1 MNEEAI
7 LELYNELSTD
17 YEVGDIDQFKA
28 YLQDPESRVDFFEQI
43 IKPIYAV
50 EDIADFEAFYG
61 LKKKDDT
68 AFGLED
74 GSSELTPLS
83 RNQQLGVTPAV
94 EKDTAIERMFGKNEV
109 TDFFGDLYRSG
120 VQGYAQGATVDDALN
135 LFAKGQDISDEDL
148 KEYIESVRKMESFG
162 PSEEMQDFTKIY
174 EKNGKGLWGFL
185 SGVAQNPTVIP
196 QLFTSS
202 VSAMLNKGSIAAGAA
217 GAATGG
223 IGAGLAT
230 GGVAAIPGALIGGIG
245 GVSGALETGLSYT
258 EFLKE
263 ELDKEGL
270 SFDEDNVKK
279 ILLNEEAMNSI
290 KNKALARGLTI
301 AAIDA
306 FSGGLAT
313 SITRKTATKLGSKL
327 AGATAGGTA
336 EALGGATGEA
346 AARLVTGQE
355 MDIAEIGFEGVAG
368 TATAPLTIGAGL
380 MKPPSYSMNGGKA
393 SRKDIQTLLSTG
405 TPEQIAAVKI
415 SVKNDSDLYKEA
427 ETKKSD
433 IILLAEIESAN
444 PGIIEEDKSKL
455 LVLEKA
461 RQTLANSNI
470 KSAKNN
476 LKIIDKQID
485 DISKKYLPIE
495 QEVLTKEEKDAVQE
509 SSTETPPVSDQPGVG
524 EEVGKRDTA
533 GEITGEVAPQEETV
547 PPADQEITEE
557 ADVTEV
563 VKEKDGVT
571 TTNFEKIIK
580 GRKRSN
586 SLAPISVLDNYELD
600 LEANNI
606 EGMDIVGVR
615 EIRKKDGVTAATIM
629 VREGDGQF
637 EAEVVLQDKVKEEA
651 DVTELTE
658 DEKLEKVTKEKVKKL
673 VTAPRRIT
681 EPFIV
686 PTKKNRP
693 SNTQINFTEDGKIE
707 SVVNKETREPVSD
720 KTRKVAEKLY
730 LESLIDVND
739 GKFTEYQ
746 EGVTEER
753 ANQFVAE
760 NSQNVREI
768 AEAIESEKNSI
779 VNQRLEFDEADV
791 LYDIDGYFTIE
802 DIAEVWD
809 ERLVNENSKSGRN
822 IRRYWTRPALDKFG
836 RPTLGISKIDTK
848 AQELGISV
856 EALKEIIIDYPTRNI
871 NRPEE
876 FSRAVAKVGKTDAL
890 IDLENKF
897 EKLTGL
903 KATDTNINTV
913 LDIDPNRPPLT
924 EEKKLSLIEREQA
937 IAESEG
943 ERVVKGKKVSA
954 KQVVEGKPKEVT
966 VEEIKALKD
975 QIRLEARAAREAKG
989 DQTARRKAISN
1000 AISSLQ
1006 TVGKINIAK
1015 AKSLINKI
1023 STVDLNKAIQV
1034 EKALAYVEKVFT
1046 KADYDAKLSEAE
1058 SLRKSIKKLS
1068 KTEKL
1073 EVNSLEAAK
1082 RFSEIDPVLVEDI
1095 ESYIEEAKKVKDGVT
1110 PSTKTKTM
1118 PALDIKKTDEYT
1130 ASEVNKQKKIKLEA
1144 EKEVFQELTGLS
1156 PDELSLQDMREIVY
1170 GVEQDQPS
1178 DVREKEL
1185 ESKAKAKADVIKKGL
1200 NKAFNT
1206 VSTIVNQ
1213 LIESETDPFT
1223 GEIIELTK
1231 EQKKL
1236 VKDFLNIDIN
1246 KMSDADA
1253 VIALDSLI
1261 NFATNK
1267 TTGGMGTIVKRNEG
1281 NLNSGIAKSMKLI
1294 AKPLAALSK
1303 KDPGISK
1310 AWNKYIASLPFM
1322 LENMFK
1328 GQSKALLFEKLSG
1341 LKELV
1346 NGIAESES
1354 YAKKITDQYYNK
1366 FIKLPFS
1373 EAVFGETKT
1382 NPNGEVFN
1390 SAFNDIE
1397 RGMFA
1402 FMRRSV
1408 PGQEQVEFDRRKSL
1422 IEQSIESLS
1431 NQGGVD
1437 AKKAELYNEVYE
1449 KILKD
1454 ANNPSEVEANVDKVN
1469 VEAVEWMTDVWAENY
1484 KALGEVN
1491 LNIYNKILDK
1501 DTNYTPDSFIR
1512 LEDLDMIGEIGE
1524 PIFDFGS
1531 KKISDKKS
1539 GVLMDV
1545 QRPTNLPKGR
1555 VINLGFDGQ
1564 NISSLERA
1572 RIDINTAAAIQKV
1585 KGFFE
1590 SSNFKDIVPNTD
1602 DRKLLSDRVRDYVEA
1617 KRGREYISKNAQKFL
1632 KAINLY
1638 SGYAVSRTL
1647 GGVTQ
1652 IFKQTIPV
1660 LVNTMINAGVE
1671 NIGIIGELVSNTSL
1685 AKFLEN
1691 SGYPIVNRG
1700 LQSSTT
1706 LESNNTKIE
1715 NSAKGGLN
1723 KLARR
1728 IRDVQGFWLQK
1739 FLVNPDR
1746 YIAQASWM
1754 MYYMKSLN
1762 EQGVDTSY
1770 IDWENHEVNTKAG
1783 DYAQQQV
1790 DRQQNITD
1798 TDLQGKIFTS
1808 KNPAMQF
1815 ARKVLLP
1822 FSNFLLNQKTRM
1834 YSDVTTLFSKTS
1846 DTQDKNAAG
1855 RSLTGLVAETIVFN
1869 SLGLILTQ
1877 ALSAMSAESEDDKK
1891 AKEKRLSNRIKGRA
1905 GQAIKDVL
1913 SPLPFPQFDGPL
1925 ISGIN
1930 ALIAAASESDDPY
1943 QFFELQPEDAW
1954 ERLGLFS
1961 IPGERFA
1968 EWNQMRKMA
1977 FTGEY
1982 EQKLPF
1988 GKTVTRKLK
1997 RKGRDEM
2004 LANWISYTLYSAGL
2018 APSEVGTVAR
2028 YNMKQIMKKKTKK

>member
-1 MNEEAI
+1 MEE
-7 LELYNELSTD
+7 LQKLYNVLVRDGYYTQ
-17 YEVGDIDQFKA
+17 GIDEFTIQI
-28 YLQDPESRVDFFEQI
+28 QDPAYVDKVYGVVTRDGLYTKDRQAFESQ
-43 IKPIYAV
+43 
-50 EDIADFEAFYG
+50 YG
-61 LKKKDDT
+61 LKKKEDT
-68 AFGLED
+68 ELPSPVGSLE
-74 GSSELTPLS
+74 
-83 RNQQLGVTPAV
+83 QQEPVDVQEEIITAEQPEVV
-94 EKDTAIERMFGKNEV
+94 ETTTIEKMAGGEP
-109 TDFFGDLYRSG
+109 TSTFFGDIARAWK
-120 VQGYAQGATVDDALN
+120 QGGAQAGSVDEAFELFFKGKDVDDEDVDDFIKAVQVMDEVPQTKAMKSFYETYEKEGSDIYAFFAGLEGNLAVLPQLFISSARAMANPESIMAATGSAAVAGIASGGTLALPAAIAGLSGSLETALSFTEGLKKELGEKDFTREN
-135 LFAKGQDISDEDL
+135 VKEILENPAALSRIRNKAIARGAVIGGVDAITLGLSSKLGVNAAKLAGKIGVGTTGKALAATAGAGVGEAIGGGTGEAVAQAVTGEKLDAANILFETFTGTVGGPLAAGKALYSLPKYRIGNVNVTREKFIESIDKANAEEILTMEVGIKNDEEVSAIMDSKFKDATIEKSTKEVVPNISDESL
-148 KEYIESVRKMESFG
+148 SEIIKLTKRKEILEA
-162 PSEEMQDFTKIY
+162 
-174 EKNGKGLWGFL
+174 NG
-185 SGVAQNPTVIP
+185 Q
-196 QLFTSS
+196 
-202 VSAMLNKGSIAAGAA
+202 
-217 GAATGG
+217 
-223 IGAGLAT
+223 
-230 GGVAAIPGALIGGIG
+230 
-245 GVSGALETGLSYT
+245 
-258 EFLKE
+258 
-263 ELDKEGL
+263 
-270 SFDEDNVKK
+270 
-279 ILLNEEAMNSI
+279 
-290 KNKALARGLTI
+290 
-301 AAIDA
+301 
-306 FSGGLAT
+306 
-313 SITRKTATKLGSKL
+313 
-327 AGATAGGTA
+327 
-336 EALGGATGEA
+336 EA
-346 AARLVTGQE
+346 AKVELPKVNKQ
-355 MDIAEIGFEGVAG
+355 I
-368 TATAPLTIGAGL
+368 
-380 MKPPSYSMNGGKA
+380 
-393 SRKDIQTLLSTG
+393 KDI
-405 TPEQIAAVKI
+405 I
-415 SVKNDSDLYKEA
+415 
-427 ETKKSD
+427 
-433 IILLAEIESAN
+433 
-444 PGIIEEDKSKL
+444 
-455 LVLEKA
+455 
-461 RQTLANSNI
+461 
-470 KSAKNN
+470 
-476 LKIIDKQID
+476 
-485 DISKKYLPIE
+485 
-495 QEVLTKEEKDAVQE
+495 DAVQE

-547 PPADQEITEE
+547 PPADQEIKEE

-600 LEANNI
+600 LEANGI
-606 EGMDIVGVR
+606 EGIDIVGVR
-615 EIRKKDGVTAATIM
+615 EIRKKDGGTVATIL
-629 VREGDGQF
+629 VREGNEQF
-637 EAEVVLQDKVKEEA
+637 EAEVVLQDKVKEGV

-658 DEKLEKVTKEKVKKL
+658 EEKLKRVTKEKVKKL

-707 SVVNKETREPVSD
+707 SVVNKKTGETVSAG
-720 KTRKVAEKLY
+720 TRKAAEKLY

-954 KQVVEGKPKEVT
+954 KQVVEGKAKEVT

-1310 AWNKYIASLPFM
+1310 AWNKYIASLPLM

-1723 KLARR
+1723 KLARG

-1905 GQAIKDVL
+1905 GQAIKDII
-1913 SPLPFPQFDGPL
+1913 SPLPFPQFEGPL

-1954 ERLGLFS
+1954 ERLGVLS

>member
-1 MNEEAI
+1 MFEIEELFDLTIEGAFEGPEDFNAFAKQASPE
-7 LELYNELSTD
+7 ELYSVMIEGAFESPEEL
-17 YEVGDIDQFKA
+17 
-28 YLQDPESRVDFFEQI
+28 
-43 IKPIYAV
+43 
-50 EDIADFEAFYG
+50 EASF
-61 LKKKDDT
+61 KKKDDT
-68 AFGLED
+68 AFGLGG

-83 RNQQLGVTPAV
+83 RNQQLGVTPTA

-120 VQGYAQGATVDDALN
+120 VQGQAQGATVDDALN

-148 KEYIESVRKMESFG
+148 KEYIESVRNMESFG

-202 VSAMLNKGSIAAGAA
+202 VSAMFNKGSIAGGVAGAV
-217 GAATGG
+217 TGG
-223 IGAGLAT
+223 VGAGLAT
-230 GGVAAIPGALIGGIG
+230 GGIAAIPGALIGGIG

-327 AGATAGGTA
+327 AGAAAGGTV

-346 AARLVTGQE
+346 AARLVAGQE

-427 ETKKSD
+427 QTKKSD
-433 IILLAEIESAN
+433 IMLLAEIETAN
-444 PGIIEEDKSKL
+444 PGITEKDKAEL

-461 RQTLANSNI
+461 RQTLENSSI

-476 LKIIDKQID
+476 LKLIDEKID
-485 DISKKYLPIE
+485 VISKRYLPTEKEI
-495 QEVLTKEEKDAVQE
+495 LTKKEKDAVQE
-509 SSTETPPVSDQPGVG
+509 SSAEGVVLREQARDGEGVG
-524 EEVGKRDTA
+524 VKDSKPAEK
-533 GEITGEVAPQEETV
+533 ITPQEETV
-547 PPADQEITEE
+547 APTDQEITQE

-615 EIRKKDGVTAATIM
+615 EIRKKEGVTNATIL
-629 VREGDGQF
+629 VRLGDEQF
-637 EAEVVLQDKVKEEA
+637 EAEVVLQDKAKEGA
-651 DVTELTE
+651 NVTELTE

-681 EPFIV
+681 EPFKIGQTTV
-686 PTKKNRP
+686 TLN
-693 SNTQINFTEDGKIE
+693 EDGTIKSAVNSKGVPVKESTLKIVQKKVLE
-707 SVVNKETREPVSD
+707 NVIDIDSGEKATVV
-720 KTRKVAEKLY
+720 
-730 LESLIDVND
+730 
-739 GKFTEYQ
+739 
-746 EGVTEER
+746 EGI
-753 ANQFVAE
+753 AE
-760 NSQNVREI
+760 NNIDNYILENSSNIREI
-768 AEAIESEKNSI
+768 AFSI
-779 VNQRLEFDEADV
+779 KNQRSKLKDKKQLIEEAKDATKLNDLEQS
-791 LYDIDGYFTIE
+791 YFTIE
-802 DIAEVWD
+802 DLAKNYDKKILEEKDVLPGTD
-809 ERLVNENSKSGRN
+809 LRTDKGVSRN
-822 IRRYWTRPALDKFG
+822 IRRYWTIPAKDKFG
-836 RPTLGISKIDTK
+836 RSSIGVSDFALTAESLGITPG
-848 AQELGISV
+848 ELV
-856 EALKEIIIDYPTRNI
+856 DIIVQFPTRNVMKPTSGTI
-871 NRPEE
+871 VE
-876 FSRAVAKVGKTDAL
+876 TDKPSTL
-890 IDLENKF
+890 IELQEKF
-897 EKLTGL
+897 ESLTGIAPAASIVDFVIGIEEGRVPLDLL
-903 KATDTNINTV
+903 KA
-913 LDIDPNRPPLT
+913 LEKEQLT
-924 EEKKLSLIEREQA
+924 RQA
-937 IAESEG
+937 AEP
-943 ERVVKGKKVSA
+943 VVFGKKRGPSA
-954 KQVVEGKPKEVT
+954 KKITTAPKKEIT
-966 VEEIKALKD
+966 VDEIKALKD
-975 QIRLEARAAREAKG
+975 QIRLEAKAAREAKG

-1000 AISSLQ
+1000 AINALKV
-1006 TVGKINIAK
+1006 VGKINLAK

-1046 KADYDAKLSEAE
+1046 TADYDAKLSEAE
-1058 SLRKSIKKLS
+1058 SLRKSIKNLS

-1073 EVNSLEAAK
+1073 DVYPVEAAK

-1130 ASEVNKQKKIKLEA
+1130 TSEVNKQKKIKLEA

-1156 PDELSLQDMREIVY
+1156 PDEFSLQDMREIVN
-1170 GVEQDQPS
+1170 GVEQDQPD

-1185 ESKAKAKADVIKKGL
+1185 ESKAKTNADVIKKGL

-1213 LIESETDPFT
+1213 LIEAETDPFT

-1246 KMSDADA
+1246 KLSDADA

-1267 TTGGMGTIVKRNEG
+1267 TTGGMGAVVERNEG
-1281 NLNSGIAKSMKLI
+1281 IVNSNTAKALNLI
-1294 AKPLAALSK
+1294 AKPLAAIVK
-1303 KDPGISK
+1303 GDPGISRN
-1310 AWNKYIASLPFM
+1310 WNKYIASLPIM
-1322 LENMFK
+1322 LESMFK
-1328 GQSKALLFEKLSG
+1328 GQAKALLFEKLSG
-1341 LKELV
+1341 IKQII
-1346 NGIAESES
+1346 NGAAEAES
-1354 YAKKITDQYYNK
+1354 YAKKITDQYYEK

-1373 EAVFGETKT
+1373 ESIFGKTKT

-1402 FMRRSV
+1402 FMRRSI
-1408 PGQEQVEFDRRKSL
+1408 PGEEQVEFDRRKSL
-1422 IEQSIESLS
+1422 IEQSIERLS
-1431 NQGGVD
+1431 KQGGVD
-1437 AKKAELYNEVYE
+1437 SKKAEVYNEVYE

-1454 ANNPSEVEANVDKVN
+1454 ASSAAEVEAQVDKTN
-1469 VEAVEWMTDVWAENY
+1469 VEAVQWMTDIWAQNY
-1484 KALGEVN
+1484 KSLSDVN
-1491 LNIYNKILDK
+1491 LNIYNKILGK
-1501 DTNYTPDSFIR
+1501 DFNYTPDSFA
-1512 LEDLDMIGEIGE
+1512 LVEDISLTGEIGE
-1524 PIFDFGS
+1524 PIFDFGYR
-1531 KKISDKKS
+1531 KISDKKS

-1545 QRPTNLPKGR
+1545 QRPGNLPKGR
-1555 VINLGFDGQ
+1555 IINLGFDSQ
-1564 NISSLERA
+1564 NISNLEKA
-1572 RIDINTAAAIQKV
+1572 RTDINTAGAIQKA

-1590 SSNFKDIVPNTD
+1590 SSNFEDIVPSKA
-1602 DRKLLSDRVRDYVEA
+1602 DRDILKERVSQYVEA
-1617 KRGREYISKNAQKFL
+1617 KRGRQYIKKDAQKFL
-1632 KAINLY
+1632 KVINLY

-1647 GGVTQ
+1647 GGLTQ
-1652 IFKQTIPV
+1652 VVKQTIPV

-1671 NIGIIGELVSNTSL
+1671 NIGIIGDLVSDSSL

-1715 NSAKGGLN
+1715 NAAKGGFN
-1723 KLARR
+1723 KLVRGM
-1728 IRDVQGFWLQK
+1728 RDVQSFWLQK

-1754 MYYMKSLN
+1754 MYYTKSLN
-1762 EQGVDTSY
+1762 EQGVDTSN

-1798 TDLQGKIFTS
+1798 ADLQGEVFRS
-1808 KNPAMQF
+1808 KNPGMQVL
-1815 ARKVLLP
+1815 RRVLLP
-1822 FSNFLLNQKTRM
+1822 FANFLLNQKARM

-1846 DTQDKNAAG
+1846 DTQDKKSAG
-1855 RSLTGLVAETIVFN
+1855 RSLTGLVAETIAFN
-1869 SLGLILTQ
+1869 ALGLVLTQ

-1891 AKEKRLSNRIKGRA
+1891 AKEQRLSNRFKGRA

-1913 SPLPFPQFDGPL
+1913 SPLPLPQLEGPL

-1930 ALIAAASESDDPY
+1930 ALIRAASESKDPY

-1954 ERLGLFS
+1954 ERLGVLS
-1961 IPGERFA
+1961 IPTERFA

-1988 GKTVTRKLK
+1988 GKTVTKKLK
-1997 RKGRDEM
+1997 PAGRDEM

-2028 YNMKQIMKKKTKK
+2028 YNMKQIIKKKTKK

>member
-50 EDIADFEAFYG
+50 EDITDFEAFYG

-83 RNQQLGVTPAV
+83 RNQQLGVAPAV

-174 EKNGKGLWGFL
+174 EKNGKGVWGFI

-223 IGAGLAT
+223 VGAGLAT
-230 GGVAAIPGALIGGIG
+230 GGLAAIPGALIGGIG

-270 SFDEDNVKK
+270 FFDEDNVKK

-313 SITRKTATKLGSKL
+313 SVTRKTATKLGSKL
-327 AGATAGGTA
+327 AGATAGGTV

-368 TATAPLTIGAGL
+368 TATAPLTVGAGL

-427 ETKKSD
+427 QTKKSD
-433 IILLAEIESAN
+433 IILLAEIEAAN

-476 LKIIDKQID
+476 LEIIDKQID

-547 PPADQEITEE
+547 APTDQEITEE

-563 VKEKDGVT
+563 
-571 TTNFEKIIK
+571 
-580 GRKRSN
+580 
-586 SLAPISVLDNYELD
+586 
-600 LEANNI
+600 
-606 EGMDIVGVR
+606 
-615 EIRKKDGVTAATIM
+615 
-629 VREGDGQF
+629 
-637 EAEVVLQDKVKEEA
+637 EEA
-651 DVTELTE
+651 RPTGFITKPSI
-658 DEKLEKVTKEKVKKL
+658 EK
-673 VTAPRRIT
+673 
-681 EPFIV
+681 PFIV
-686 PTKKNRP
+686 PTKNKKP
-693 SNTQINFTEDGKIE
+693 SSTQINFTEDGKID
-707 SVVNKETREPVSD
+707 SVVNKKTGKPVSTE
-720 KTRKVAEKLY
+720 TRKVAEKLY

-809 ERLVNENSKSGRN
+809 ERLINENSKSGRN

-836 RPTLGISKIDTK
+836 SPNLGISKIDTT
-848 AQELGISV
+848 AEELGISV

-924 EEKKLSLIEREQA
+924 EEQKLSLIEREQA

-943 ERVVKGKKVSA
+943 ERVIKGKKVSA
-954 KQVVEGKPKEVT
+954 EQVVGGKPKEVT

-1000 AISSLQ
+1000 AISALQ
-1006 TVGKINIAK
+1006 AVGKINIAK

-1034 EKALAYVEKVFT
+1034 ERVLAYVEKVFT

-1058 SLRKSIKKLS
+1058 SLRKSIKSLS

-1073 EVNSLEAAK
+1073 DVYPVEAAK

-1130 ASEVNKQKKIKLEA
+1130 ASEVNKQKEIKLES

-1303 KDPGISK
+1303 KDPGISR
-1310 AWNKYIASLPFM
+1310 AWNKYIASLPLM

-1373 EAVFGETKT
+1373 EAVFGKTKT

-1422 IEQSIESLS
+1422 IEQSIESLL

-1617 KRGREYISKNAQKFL
+1617 KRGREYISKDARKFL

-1728 IRDVQGFWLQK
+1728 IRDVQGFWLQQ

-1762 EQGVDTSY
+1762 EQGVDTSN

-1913 SPLPFPQFDGPL
+1913 SPLPFPEFDGPL

-1968 EWNQMRKMA
+1968 EWNQMRKMV

-1988 GKTVTRKLK
+1988 GKTVTKKLK
-1997 RKGRDEM
+1997 PSGRDEM

>member
-174 EKNGKGLWGFL
+174 EKNGKGVWGFI

-230 GGVAAIPGALIGGIG
+230 GGLAAIPGALIGGIG

-313 SITRKTATKLGSKL
+313 SVTRKTATKLGSKL
-327 AGATAGGTA
+327 AGATAGGTV

-368 TATAPLTIGAGL
+368 TATAPLTVGAGL

-427 ETKKSD
+427 QTKKSD
-433 IILLAEIESAN
+433 IILLAEIEAAN

-476 LKIIDKQID
+476 LEIIDKQID

-547 PPADQEITEE
+547 APTDQEITEE

-563 VKEKDGVT
+563 AKKEKPTGFIT
-571 TTNFEKIIK
+571 KPSIEK
-580 GRKRSN
+580 
-586 SLAPISVLDNYELD
+586 
-600 LEANNI
+600 
-606 EGMDIVGVR
+606 
-615 EIRKKDGVTAATIM
+615 
-629 VREGDGQF
+629 
-637 EAEVVLQDKVKEEA
+637 
-651 DVTELTE
+651 
-658 DEKLEKVTKEKVKKL
+658 
-673 VTAPRRIT
+673 
-681 EPFIV
+681 PFIV
-686 PTKKNRP
+686 PTKKNKP
-693 SNTQINFTEDGKIE
+693 SSTQINFTEDGKID
-707 SVVNKETREPVSD
+707 SVVNKETKEPVSD
-720 KTRKVAEKLY
+720 NTRKAAEKLY

-809 ERLVNENSKSGRN
+809 ERLINENSKSARN

-836 RPTLGISKIDTK
+836 SPTLGISKIDTT
-848 AQELGISV
+848 AEELGISV

-943 ERVVKGKKVSA
+943 ERVIKGKKVSA
-954 KQVVEGKPKEVT
+954 EQVVGGKPKEVT

-1000 AISSLQ
+1000 AISALQ
-1006 TVGKINIAK
+1006 AVGKINIAK

-1034 EKALAYVEKVFT
+1034 EKVLAYVEKVFT

-1130 ASEVNKQKKIKLEA
+1130 TSEVNKQKKIKLEA

-1156 PDELSLQDMREIVY
+1156 PGELSLQDMREIVY

-1281 NLNSGIAKSMKLI
+1281 NLNSDIAKSMKLI

-1303 KDPGISK
+1303 KDPFISR
-1310 AWNKYIASLPFM
+1310 AWNKYIASLPLM

-1341 LKELV
+1341 IKEIV
-1346 NGIAESES
+1346 NGVAESES

-1373 EAVFGETKT
+1373 EAVFGKTKT

-1431 NQGGVD
+1431 KQGGVD

-1572 RIDINTAAAIQKV
+1572 RIDINTAGTIQKV

-1590 SSNFKDIVPNTD
+1590 SSSFEDIVPNKA
-1602 DRKLLSDRVRDYVEA
+1602 DRDILKERVRQYVEA
-1617 KRGREYISKNAQKFL
+1617 KRGREYISKDAQKFL

-1652 IFKQTIPV
+1652 MFKQTIPV

-1723 KLARR
+1723 KLARG
-1728 IRDVQGFWLQK
+1728 IRDVQGFWLQQ

-1762 EQGVDTSY
+1762 EQGVDTTN

-1905 GQAIKDVL
+1905 GQAIKDVI
-1913 SPLPFPQFDGPL
+1913 SPLPLPQIEGPL

-1943 QFFELQPEDAW
+1943 QFFEIQPEDAW
-1954 ERLGLFS
+1954 ERLGVLS

-1988 GKTVTRKLK
+1988 GKTVTKKLK
-1997 RKGRDEM
+1997 PSGRDEM

>member
-174 EKNGKGLWGFL
+174 EKNGKGVWGFI

-230 GGVAAIPGALIGGIG
+230 GGLAAIPGALIGGIG

-313 SITRKTATKLGSKL
+313 SVTRKTATKLGSKL
-327 AGATAGGTA
+327 AGATAGGTV

-368 TATAPLTIGAGL
+368 TATAPLTVGAGL

-427 ETKKSD
+427 QTKKSD
-433 IILLAEIESAN
+433 IILLAEIEAAN

-476 LKIIDKQID
+476 LEIIDKQID

-547 PPADQEITEE
+547 APTDQEITEE

-563 VKEKDGVT
+563 AKKEKPTGFIT
-571 TTNFEKIIK
+571 KPSIEK
-580 GRKRSN
+580 
-586 SLAPISVLDNYELD
+586 
-600 LEANNI
+600 
-606 EGMDIVGVR
+606 
-615 EIRKKDGVTAATIM
+615 
-629 VREGDGQF
+629 
-637 EAEVVLQDKVKEEA
+637 
-651 DVTELTE
+651 
-658 DEKLEKVTKEKVKKL
+658 
-673 VTAPRRIT
+673 
-681 EPFIV
+681 PFIV
-686 PTKKNRP
+686 PTKNKKP
-693 SNTQINFTEDGKIE
+693 SSTQINFTEDGKID
-707 SVVNKETREPVSD
+707 SVVNKKTGKPVSTE
-720 KTRKVAEKLY
+720 TRKVAEKLY

-809 ERLVNENSKSGRN
+809 ERLINENSKSGRN

-836 RPTLGISKIDTK
+836 RPTLGISKIDTT
-848 AQELGISV
+848 AEELGISV

-937 IAESEG
+937 IVESEG
-943 ERVVKGKKVSA
+943 ERVIKGKKVSA
-954 KQVVEGKPKEVT
+954 EQVVGGKPKEVT

-1000 AISSLQ
+1000 AISALQ
-1006 TVGKINIAK
+1006 AVGKINIAK

-1034 EKALAYVEKVFT
+1034 EKVLAYVEKVFT

-1110 PSTKTKTM
+1110 PSTKTKTT

-1130 ASEVNKQKKIKLEA
+1130 ASEVNKQKEIKLEA

-1303 KDPGISK
+1303 KDPGISR
-1310 AWNKYIASLPFM
+1310 AWNKYIASLPLM

-1373 EAVFGETKT
+1373 EAVFGKTKT

-1431 NQGGVD
+1431 KQGGVD

-1572 RIDINTAAAIQKV
+1572 RIDINTAGTIQKV

-1590 SSNFKDIVPNTD
+1590 SSSFEDIVPNKA
-1602 DRKLLSDRVRDYVEA
+1602 DRDILKERVRQYVEA
-1617 KRGREYISKNAQKFL
+1617 KRGREYISKDAQKFL

-1652 IFKQTIPV
+1652 MFKQTIPV

-1685 AKFLEN
+1685 AKFLES

-1723 KLARR
+1723 KLARG
-1728 IRDVQGFWLQK
+1728 IRDVQGFWLQQ

-1762 EQGVDTSY
+1762 EQGIDTSN

-1798 TDLQGKIFTS
+1798 TDLQGEVFRS
-1808 KNPAMQF
+1808 KNPYLQVS
-1815 ARKVLLP
+1815 RRVLLP
-1822 FSNFLLNQKTRM
+1822 FANFLLNQKARM
-1834 YSDVTTLFSKTS
+1834 YSDITTLFSKTS

-1891 AKEKRLSNRIKGRA
+1891 AKEQKLSNRIKGRA
-1905 GQAIKDVL
+1905 GQAIKDVI
-1913 SPLPFPQFDGPL
+1913 SPLPLPQIEGPL

-1954 ERLGLFS
+1954 ERLGVLS

-1988 GKTVTRKLK
+1988 GKTVTKKLK
-1997 RKGRDEM
+1997 PSGRDEM

>member
-174 EKNGKGLWGFL
+174 EKNGKGVWGFI

-230 GGVAAIPGALIGGIG
+230 GGLAAIPGALIGGIG

-313 SITRKTATKLGSKL
+313 SVTRKTATKLGSKL
-327 AGATAGGTA
+327 AGATAGGTV

-368 TATAPLTIGAGL
+368 TATAPLTVGAGL

-427 ETKKSD
+427 QTKKSD
-433 IILLAEIESAN
+433 IILLAEIEAAN

-476 LKIIDKQID
+476 LEIIDKQID

-547 PPADQEITEE
+547 APTDQEITEE

-563 VKEKDGVT
+563 AKKEKPTGFIT
-571 TTNFEKIIK
+571 KPSIEK
-580 GRKRSN
+580 
-586 SLAPISVLDNYELD
+586 
-600 LEANNI
+600 
-606 EGMDIVGVR
+606 
-615 EIRKKDGVTAATIM
+615 
-629 VREGDGQF
+629 
-637 EAEVVLQDKVKEEA
+637 
-651 DVTELTE
+651 
-658 DEKLEKVTKEKVKKL
+658 
-673 VTAPRRIT
+673 
-681 EPFIV
+681 PFIV
-686 PTKKNRP
+686 PTKNKKP
-693 SNTQINFTEDGKIE
+693 SSTQINFTEDGKID
-707 SVVNKETREPVSD
+707 SVVNKKTGKPVSN

-809 ERLVNENSKSGRN
+809 ERLINENSKSGRN

-836 RPTLGISKIDTK
+836 RPTLGISKIDTT
-848 AQELGISV
+848 AEELGISV

-937 IAESEG
+937 IVESEG
-943 ERVVKGKKVSA
+943 ERVIKGKKVSA
-954 KQVVEGKPKEVT
+954 EQVVGGKPKEVT

-1000 AISSLQ
+1000 AISALQ
-1006 TVGKINIAK
+1006 AVGKINIAK

-1034 EKALAYVEKVFT
+1034 EKVLAYVEKVFT

-1073 EVNSLEAAK
+1073 DVYPVEAAK

-1130 ASEVNKQKKIKLEA
+1130 TSEVNKQKKIKLEA

-1303 KDPGISK
+1303 KDPGISR
-1310 AWNKYIASLPFM
+1310 AWNKYIASLPLM

-1373 EAVFGETKT
+1373 EAVFGKTKT

-1431 NQGGVD
+1431 KQGGVD

-1572 RIDINTAAAIQKV
+1572 RIDINTAGTIQKV

-1590 SSNFKDIVPNTD
+1590 SSSFEDIVPNKA
-1602 DRKLLSDRVRDYVEA
+1602 DRDILKERVRQYVEA
-1617 KRGREYISKNAQKFL
+1617 KRGREYISKDAQKFL

-1652 IFKQTIPV
+1652 MFKQTIPV

-1685 AKFLEN
+1685 AKFLES

-1723 KLARR
+1723 KLARG
-1728 IRDVQGFWLQK
+1728 IRDVQGFWLQQ

-1762 EQGVDTSY
+1762 EQGIDTSN

-1798 TDLQGKIFTS
+1798 TDLQGEVFRS
-1808 KNPAMQF
+1808 KNPYLQVS
-1815 ARKVLLP
+1815 RRVLLP
-1822 FSNFLLNQKTRM
+1822 FANFLLNQKARM
-1834 YSDVTTLFSKTS
+1834 YSDITTLFSKTS

-1891 AKEKRLSNRIKGRA
+1891 AKEQKLSNRIKGRA
-1905 GQAIKDVL
+1905 GQAIKDVI
-1913 SPLPFPQFDGPL
+1913 SPLPLPQIEGPL

-1954 ERLGLFS
+1954 ERLGVLS

-1988 GKTVTRKLK
+1988 GKTVTKKLK
-1997 RKGRDEM
+1997 PSGRDEM

>member
-1 MNEEAI
+1 MFEIEELFDLTIEGAFEGAEDFNAFAKQASPE
-7 LELYNELSTD
+7 ELYSVMIEGAFESPEEL
-17 YEVGDIDQFKA
+17 
-28 YLQDPESRVDFFEQI
+28 
-43 IKPIYAV
+43 
-50 EDIADFEAFYG
+50 EASF
-61 LKKKDDT
+61 KKKNDT
-68 AFGLED
+68 AFGLGG

-83 RNQQLGVTPAV
+83 RNQQLGVTPTA
-94 EKDTAIERMFGKNEV
+94 EKDTGIERMFGKNEV

-148 KEYIESVRKMESFG
+148 KEYIESVRNMESFG

-202 VSAMLNKGSIAAGAA
+202 VSAMFNKGSIAGGVAGAV
-217 GAATGG
+217 TGG
-223 IGAGLAT
+223 VGAGLAT
-230 GGVAAIPGALIGGIG
+230 GGIAAIPGALIGGIG

-313 SITRKTATKLGSKL
+313 SMTRKTATKLGSKL
-327 AGATAGGTA
+327 AGAAAGGTV

-346 AARLVTGQE
+346 AARLVAGQE

-427 ETKKSD
+427 QTKKSD
-433 IILLAEIESAN
+433 IMLLAEIETAN
-444 PGIIEEDKSKL
+444 PGITEKDKAEL

-461 RQTLANSNI
+461 RQTLENSSI

-476 LKIIDKQID
+476 LKLIDEKID
-485 DISKKYLPIE
+485 VISKRYLPTEREI
-495 QEVLTKEEKDAVQE
+495 LTKKEKEDAVQE
-509 SSTETPPVSDQPGVG
+509 SSAEGVVLREQARDGEGVG
-524 EEVGKRDTA
+524 VKDSKPAE
-533 GEITGEVAPQEETV
+533 EITPQEETV
-547 PPADQEITEE
+547 APTDQEIT
-557 ADVTEV
+557 
-563 VKEKDGVT
+563 
-571 TTNFEKIIK
+571 
-580 GRKRSN
+580 
-586 SLAPISVLDNYELD
+586 
-600 LEANNI
+600 
-606 EGMDIVGVR
+606 
-615 EIRKKDGVTAATIM
+615 
-629 VREGDGQF
+629 Q
-637 EAEVVLQDKVKEEA
+637 EA

-681 EPFIV
+681 EPFKIGQTTV
-686 PTKKNRP
+686 TL
-693 SNTQINFTEDGKIE
+693 SEDGTIK
-707 SVVNKETREPVSD
+707 SAVNSKGVPVKELTLKRVQ
-720 KTRKVAEKLY
+720 KKV
-730 LESLIDVND
+730 LESLIDIDSGEKATVVE
-739 GKFTEYQ
+739 GITEQ
-746 EGVTEER
+746 EAPGYI
-753 ANQFVAE
+753 AE
-760 NSQNVREI
+760 NSNNVREI
-768 AEAIESEKNSI
+768 AETIQSEETRIKEANELAEKIKTEDEGLFSLTTLSFTPESWEAVNGNPPSENISSSKWIRTKEKGGLNLEDGVNGITPKEIERFILDNPTAADVIQTTGEVTNKNDLISLQEKFKSLTGIAPTTSI
-779 VNQRLEFDEADV
+779 VDFVVGIEQGRVPLDLLKALEKEQ
-791 LYDIDGYFTIE
+791 L
-802 DIAEVWD
+802 
-809 ERLVNENSKSGRN
+809 
-822 IRRYWTRPALDKFG
+822 TRQASEPVVFG
-836 RPTLGISKIDTK
+836 KKKGPSAKKITSTPK
-848 AQELGISV
+848 
-856 EALKEIIIDYPTRNI
+856 KEI
-871 NRPEE
+871 
-876 FSRAVAKVGKTDAL
+876 
-890 IDLENKF
+890 
-897 EKLTGL
+897 
-903 KATDTNINTV
+903 TV
-913 LDIDPNRPPLT
+913 D
-924 EEKKLSLIEREQA
+924 
-937 IAESEG
+937 
-943 ERVVKGKKVSA
+943 
-954 KQVVEGKPKEVT
+954 
-966 VEEIKALKD
+966 EIKALKD
-975 QIRLEARAAREAKG
+975 QIRLEAKAAREAKG
-989 DQTARRKAISN
+989 DQSARRKAISN
-1000 AISSLQ
+1000 AINALQ
-1006 TVGKINIAK
+1006 VVGKINLAK

-1073 EVNSLEAAK
+1073 DVYPVEAAK

-1110 PSTKTKTM
+1110 PSTKNKTM
-1118 PALDIKKTDEYT
+1118 PALDVKKTDEYT
-1130 ASEVNKQKKIKLEA
+1130 SSEVGKQKKIKLEA

-1156 PDELSLQDMREIVY
+1156 PDEFSLQDMREIVN
-1170 GVEQDQPS
+1170 GVEQDQPD

-1185 ESKAKAKADVIKKGL
+1185 ESKAKTNADVIKKGL

-1213 LIESETDPFT
+1213 LIEAETDPFT

-1246 KMSDADA
+1246 KLSDADA

-1267 TTGGMGTIVKRNEG
+1267 TTGGMGAVVERNEG
-1281 NLNSGIAKSMKLI
+1281 IVNSNTAKALNLI
-1294 AKPLAALSK
+1294 AKPLAAIVK
-1303 KDPGISK
+1303 GDPGISRN
-1310 AWNKYIASLPFM
+1310 WNKYIASLPVM
-1322 LENMFK
+1322 LESMFK
-1328 GQSKALLFEKLSG
+1328 GQAKALLFEKLSG
-1341 LKELV
+1341 IKQII
-1346 NGIAESES
+1346 NGAAAAES
-1354 YAKKITDQYYNK
+1354 YAKKITDQYYEK

-1373 EAVFGETKT
+1373 ESVFGKTKT

-1408 PGQEQVEFDRRKSL
+1408 PGEEQVEFDRRKSL
-1422 IEQSIESLS
+1422 IEQSIERLS
-1431 NQGGVD
+1431 KQGGVD
-1437 AKKAELYNEVYE
+1437 SKKAEVYNEVYE

-1454 ANNPSEVEANVDKVN
+1454 ASSAAEVEAQVDKTN
-1469 VEAVEWMTDVWAENY
+1469 VEAVQWMTDIWAQNY
-1484 KALGEVN
+1484 KSLSDVN
-1491 LNIYNKILDK
+1491 LNIYNKILGNDF
-1501 DTNYTPDSFIR
+1501 NYTPDSFS
-1512 LEDLDMIGEIGE
+1512 LVEDTSITGEIGE
-1524 PIFDFGS
+1524 PIFDFGYR
-1531 KKISDKKS
+1531 KISDKKS

-1545 QRPTNLPKGR
+1545 QRPGNLPKGR
-1555 VINLGFDGQ
+1555 IINLGFDSQ
-1564 NISSLERA
+1564 NISNLEKA
-1572 RIDINTAAAIQKV
+1572 RTDINTAGAIQKA

-1590 SSNFKDIVPNTD
+1590 SSNFEDIVPTKA
-1602 DRKLLSDRVRDYVEA
+1602 DRDILKERVSQYVEA
-1617 KRGREYISKNAQKFL
+1617 KRGRQYIKKDAQKFL
-1632 KAINLY
+1632 KVINLY

-1647 GGVTQ
+1647 GGLTQ
-1652 IFKQTIPV
+1652 VVKQTIPV

-1671 NIGIIGELVSNTSL
+1671 NIGIIGDLVSDSSL

-1715 NSAKGGLN
+1715 NAAKGGFN
-1723 KLARR
+1723 KLVRGM
-1728 IRDVQGFWLQK
+1728 RDVQGFWLQK

-1754 MYYMKSLN
+1754 MYYTKSLN
-1762 EQGVDTSY
+1762 EQGVDTSN
-1770 IDWENHEVNTKAG
+1770 IDWENHQVNTKAG

-1798 TDLQGKIFTS
+1798 ADLQGEVFRS
-1808 KNPAMQF
+1808 KRPGVQVL
-1815 ARKVLLP
+1815 RRVLLP
-1822 FSNFLLNQKTRM
+1822 FANFLLNQKARM

-1846 DTQDKNAAG
+1846 DTQDKKSAG
-1855 RSLTGLVAETIVFN
+1855 RSLTGLVAETIAFN
-1869 SLGLILTQ
+1869 ALGLVLTQ

-1891 AKEKRLSNRIKGRA
+1891 AKEKRLSNRFKGRA

-1913 SPLPFPQFDGPL
+1913 SPLPLPQFEGPL

-1930 ALIAAASESDDPY
+1930 ALIRAASESDDPY

-1954 ERLGLFS
+1954 ERLGVLS

-1988 GKTVTRKLK
+1988 GKTVTKKLK

-2004 LANWISYTLYSAGL
+2004 LANWISYSLYSAGF

-2028 YNMKQIMKKKTKK
+2028 YNMKQIIKKKTKK

>member
-1 MNEEAI
+1 MFEIEELFDLTIEGAFEGAEDFNAFAKQASPE
-7 LELYNELSTD
+7 ELYSVMIEGAFESPEEL
-17 YEVGDIDQFKA
+17 
-28 YLQDPESRVDFFEQI
+28 
-43 IKPIYAV
+43 
-50 EDIADFEAFYG
+50 EASF
-61 LKKKDDT
+61 KKKNDT
-68 AFGLED
+68 AFGLGG

-83 RNQQLGVTPAV
+83 RNQQLGVTPTA
-94 EKDTAIERMFGKNEV
+94 EKDTGIERMFGKNEV

-148 KEYIESVRKMESFG
+148 KEYIESVRNMESFG

-202 VSAMLNKGSIAAGAA
+202 VSAMFNKGSIAGGVAGAV
-217 GAATGG
+217 TGG
-223 IGAGLAT
+223 VGAGLAT
-230 GGVAAIPGALIGGIG
+230 GGIAAIPGALIGGIG

-313 SITRKTATKLGSKL
+313 SMTRKTATKLGSKL
-327 AGATAGGTA
+327 AGAAAGGTV

-346 AARLVTGQE
+346 AARLVAGQE

-427 ETKKSD
+427 QTKKSD
-433 IILLAEIESAN
+433 IMLLAEIETAN
-444 PGIIEEDKSKL
+444 PGITEKDKAEL

-461 RQTLANSNI
+461 RQTLENSSI

-476 LKIIDKQID
+476 LKLIDEKID
-485 DISKKYLPIE
+485 VISKRYLPTEREI
-495 QEVLTKEEKDAVQE
+495 LTKKEKEDAVQE
-509 SSTETPPVSDQPGVG
+509 SSAEGVVLREQARDGEGVG
-524 EEVGKRDTA
+524 VKDSKPAE
-533 GEITGEVAPQEETV
+533 EITPQEETV
-547 PPADQEITEE
+547 APTDQEIT
-557 ADVTEV
+557 
-563 VKEKDGVT
+563 
-571 TTNFEKIIK
+571 
-580 GRKRSN
+580 
-586 SLAPISVLDNYELD
+586 
-600 LEANNI
+600 
-606 EGMDIVGVR
+606 
-615 EIRKKDGVTAATIM
+615 
-629 VREGDGQF
+629 Q
-637 EAEVVLQDKVKEEA
+637 EA

-658 DEKLEKVTKEKVKKL
+658 EEKLEKVTKEKVKKL

-681 EPFIV
+681 EPFKIGQTTV
-686 PTKKNRP
+686 TLN
-693 SNTQINFTEDGKIE
+693 EDGTIK
-707 SVVNKETREPVSD
+707 SAVNSKGVPVKEAALKRVQ
-720 KTRKVAEKLY
+720 KKV
-730 LESLIDVND
+730 LESLIDIDSGEKATVVE
-739 GKFTEYQ
+739 GITEQ
-746 EGVTEER
+746 EAPGYI
-753 ANQFVAE
+753 AE
-760 NSQNVREI
+760 NSNNVREI
-768 AEAIESEKNSI
+768 AETIQSEETRIKEANELAEKIKTEDEGLFSLTTLSFTPESWEAVNGNPPSENISSSKWIRTKEKGGLNLEDGVNGITPKEIERFILDNPTAADVIQTTGEVTNKNDLISLQEKFKSLTGIAPTTSI
-779 VNQRLEFDEADV
+779 VDFVVGIEQGRVPLDLLKALEKEQ
-791 LYDIDGYFTIE
+791 L
-802 DIAEVWD
+802 
-809 ERLVNENSKSGRN
+809 
-822 IRRYWTRPALDKFG
+822 TRQASEPVVFG
-836 RPTLGISKIDTK
+836 KKKGPSAKKITSTPK
-848 AQELGISV
+848 
-856 EALKEIIIDYPTRNI
+856 KEI
-871 NRPEE
+871 
-876 FSRAVAKVGKTDAL
+876 
-890 IDLENKF
+890 
-897 EKLTGL
+897 
-903 KATDTNINTV
+903 TV
-913 LDIDPNRPPLT
+913 D
-924 EEKKLSLIEREQA
+924 
-937 IAESEG
+937 
-943 ERVVKGKKVSA
+943 
-954 KQVVEGKPKEVT
+954 
-966 VEEIKALKD
+966 EIKALKD
-975 QIRLEARAAREAKG
+975 QIRLEAKAAREAKG
-989 DQTARRKAISN
+989 DQSARRKAISN
-1000 AISSLQ
+1000 AINALQ
-1006 TVGKINIAK
+1006 VVGKINLAK

-1073 EVNSLEAAK
+1073 DVYPVEAAK

-1110 PSTKTKTM
+1110 PSTKNKTM
-1118 PALDIKKTDEYT
+1118 PALDVKKTDEYT
-1130 ASEVNKQKKIKLEA
+1130 SSEVGKQKKIKLEA

-1156 PDELSLQDMREIVY
+1156 PDEFSLQDMREIVN
-1170 GVEQDQPS
+1170 GVEQDQPD

-1185 ESKAKAKADVIKKGL
+1185 ESKAKTNADVIKKGL

-1213 LIESETDPFT
+1213 LIEAETDPFT

-1246 KMSDADA
+1246 KLSDADA

-1267 TTGGMGTIVKRNEG
+1267 TTGGMGAVVERNEG
-1281 NLNSGIAKSMKLI
+1281 IVNSNTAKALNLI
-1294 AKPLAALSK
+1294 AKPLAAIVK
-1303 KDPGISK
+1303 GDPGISRN
-1310 AWNKYIASLPFM
+1310 WNKYIASLPVM
-1322 LENMFK
+1322 LESMFK
-1328 GQSKALLFEKLSG
+1328 GQAKALLFEKLSG
-1341 LKELV
+1341 IKQII
-1346 NGIAESES
+1346 NGAAAAES
-1354 YAKKITDQYYNK
+1354 YAKKITDQYYEK

-1373 EAVFGETKT
+1373 ESVFGKTKT

-1408 PGQEQVEFDRRKSL
+1408 PGEEQVEFDRRKSL
-1422 IEQSIESLS
+1422 IEQSIERLS
-1431 NQGGVD
+1431 KQGGVD
-1437 AKKAELYNEVYE
+1437 SKKAEVYNEVYE

-1454 ANNPSEVEANVDKVN
+1454 ASSAAEVEAQVDKTN
-1469 VEAVEWMTDVWAENY
+1469 VEAVQWMTDIWAQNY
-1484 KALGEVN
+1484 KSLSDVN
-1491 LNIYNKILDK
+1491 LNIYNKILGNDF
-1501 DTNYTPDSFIR
+1501 NYTPDSFS
-1512 LEDLDMIGEIGE
+1512 LVEDTSITGEIGE
-1524 PIFDFGS
+1524 PIFDFGYR
-1531 KKISDKKS
+1531 KISDKKS

-1545 QRPTNLPKGR
+1545 QRPGNLPKGR
-1555 VINLGFDGQ
+1555 IINLGFDSQ
-1564 NISSLERA
+1564 NISNLEKA
-1572 RIDINTAAAIQKV
+1572 RTDINTAGAIQKA

-1590 SSNFKDIVPNTD
+1590 SSNFEDIVPTKA
-1602 DRKLLSDRVRDYVEA
+1602 DRDILKERVSQYVEA
-1617 KRGREYISKNAQKFL
+1617 KRGRQYIKKDAQKFL
-1632 KAINLY
+1632 KVINLY

-1647 GGVTQ
+1647 GGLTQ
-1652 IFKQTIPV
+1652 VVKQTIPV

-1671 NIGIIGELVSNTSL
+1671 NIGIIGDLVSDSSL

-1715 NSAKGGLN
+1715 NAAKGGFN
-1723 KLARR
+1723 KLVRGM
-1728 IRDVQGFWLQK
+1728 RDVQGFWLQK

-1754 MYYMKSLN
+1754 MYYTKSLN
-1762 EQGVDTSY
+1762 EQGVDTSN
-1770 IDWENHEVNTKAG
+1770 IDWENHQVNTKAG

-1798 TDLQGKIFTS
+1798 ADLQGEVFRS
-1808 KNPAMQF
+1808 KRPGVQVL
-1815 ARKVLLP
+1815 RRVLLP
-1822 FSNFLLNQKTRM
+1822 FANFLLNQKARM

-1846 DTQDKNAAG
+1846 DTQDKKSAG
-1855 RSLTGLVAETIVFN
+1855 RSLTGLVAETIAFN
-1869 SLGLILTQ
+1869 ALGLVLTQ

-1891 AKEKRLSNRIKGRA
+1891 AKEKRLSNRFKGRA

-1913 SPLPFPQFDGPL
+1913 SPLPLPQFEGPL

-1930 ALIAAASESDDPY
+1930 ALIRAASESDDPY

-1954 ERLGLFS
+1954 ERLGVLS

-1988 GKTVTRKLK
+1988 GKTVTKKLK

-2004 LANWISYTLYSAGL
+2004 LANWISYSLYSAGF

-2028 YNMKQIMKKKTKK
+2028 YNMKQIIKKKTKK

>member
-1 MNEEAI
+1 MFEIEELFDLTIEGAFEGAEDFNAFAKQASPE
-7 LELYNELSTD
+7 ELYSVMIEGAFESPEEL
-17 YEVGDIDQFKA
+17 
-28 YLQDPESRVDFFEQI
+28 
-43 IKPIYAV
+43 
-50 EDIADFEAFYG
+50 EASF
-61 LKKKDDT
+61 KKKNDT
-68 AFGLED
+68 AFGLGG

-83 RNQQLGVTPAV
+83 RNQQLGVTPTA
-94 EKDTAIERMFGKNEV
+94 EKDTGIERMFGKNEV

-148 KEYIESVRKMESFG
+148 KEYIESVRNMESFG

-202 VSAMLNKGSIAAGAA
+202 VSAMFNKGSIAGGVAGAV
-217 GAATGG
+217 TGG
-223 IGAGLAT
+223 VGAGLAT
-230 GGVAAIPGALIGGIG
+230 GGIAAIPGALIGGIG

-313 SITRKTATKLGSKL
+313 SMTRKTATKLGSKL
-327 AGATAGGTA
+327 AGAAAGGTV

-346 AARLVTGQE
+346 AARLVAGQE

-427 ETKKSD
+427 QTKKSD
-433 IILLAEIESAN
+433 IMLLAEIETAN
-444 PGIIEEDKSKL
+444 PGITEKDKAEL

-461 RQTLANSNI
+461 RQTLENSSI

-476 LKIIDKQID
+476 LKLIDEKID
-485 DISKKYLPIE
+485 VISKRYLPTEREI
-495 QEVLTKEEKDAVQE
+495 LTKKEKEDAVQE
-509 SSTETPPVSDQPGVG
+509 SSAEGVVLREQARDGEGVG
-524 EEVGKRDTA
+524 VKDSKPAE
-533 GEITGEVAPQEETV
+533 EITPQEETV
-547 PPADQEITEE
+547 APTDQEIT
-557 ADVTEV
+557 
-563 VKEKDGVT
+563 
-571 TTNFEKIIK
+571 
-580 GRKRSN
+580 
-586 SLAPISVLDNYELD
+586 
-600 LEANNI
+600 
-606 EGMDIVGVR
+606 
-615 EIRKKDGVTAATIM
+615 
-629 VREGDGQF
+629 Q
-637 EAEVVLQDKVKEEA
+637 EA

-658 DEKLEKVTKEKVKKL
+658 EEKLEKVTKEKVKKL

-681 EPFIV
+681 EPFKIGQTTV
-686 PTKKNRP
+686 TLN
-693 SNTQINFTEDGKIE
+693 EDGTIK
-707 SVVNKETREPVSD
+707 SAVNSKGVPVKELTLKRVQ
-720 KTRKVAEKLY
+720 KKV
-730 LESLIDVND
+730 LESLIDIDSGEKATVVE
-739 GKFTEYQ
+739 GITEQ
-746 EGVTEER
+746 EAPGYI
-753 ANQFVAE
+753 AE
-760 NSQNVREI
+760 NSNNVREI
-768 AEAIESEKNSI
+768 AETIQSEETRIKEANELAEKIKTEDEGLFSLTNLAFTPESWEAVNGNPPSENISSSKWIRTKEKGGLNLEDGVNGITPKEIERFILDNPTAADVIQTTGEVTNKNDLISLQEKFKSLTGIAPTTSI
-779 VNQRLEFDEADV
+779 VDFVVGIEQGRVPLDLLKALEKEQ
-791 LYDIDGYFTIE
+791 L
-802 DIAEVWD
+802 
-809 ERLVNENSKSGRN
+809 
-822 IRRYWTRPALDKFG
+822 TRQASEPVVFG
-836 RPTLGISKIDTK
+836 KKKGPSAKKITSTPK
-848 AQELGISV
+848 
-856 EALKEIIIDYPTRNI
+856 KEI
-871 NRPEE
+871 
-876 FSRAVAKVGKTDAL
+876 
-890 IDLENKF
+890 
-897 EKLTGL
+897 
-903 KATDTNINTV
+903 TV
-913 LDIDPNRPPLT
+913 D
-924 EEKKLSLIEREQA
+924 
-937 IAESEG
+937 
-943 ERVVKGKKVSA
+943 
-954 KQVVEGKPKEVT
+954 
-966 VEEIKALKD
+966 EIKALKD
-975 QIRLEARAAREAKG
+975 QIRLEAKAAREAKG
-989 DQTARRKAISN
+989 DQSARRKAISN
-1000 AISSLQ
+1000 AINALQ
-1006 TVGKINIAK
+1006 VVGKINLAK

-1073 EVNSLEAAK
+1073 DVYPVEAAK

-1110 PSTKTKTM
+1110 PSTKNKTM
-1118 PALDIKKTDEYT
+1118 PALDVKKTDEYT
-1130 ASEVNKQKKIKLEA
+1130 SSEVGKQKKIKLEA

-1156 PDELSLQDMREIVY
+1156 PDEFSLQDMREIVN
-1170 GVEQDQPS
+1170 GVEQDQPD

-1185 ESKAKAKADVIKKGL
+1185 ESKAKTNADVIKKGL

-1213 LIESETDPFT
+1213 LIEAETDPFT

-1246 KMSDADA
+1246 KLSDADA

-1267 TTGGMGTIVKRNEG
+1267 TTGGMGAVVERNEG
-1281 NLNSGIAKSMKLI
+1281 IVNSNTAKALNLI
-1294 AKPLAALSK
+1294 AKPLAAIVK
-1303 KDPGISK
+1303 GDPGISRN
-1310 AWNKYIASLPFM
+1310 WNKYIASLPVM
-1322 LENMFK
+1322 LESMFK
-1328 GQSKALLFEKLSG
+1328 GQAKALLFEKLSG
-1341 LKELV
+1341 IKQII
-1346 NGIAESES
+1346 NGAAAAES
-1354 YAKKITDQYYNK
+1354 YAKKITDQYYEK

-1373 EAVFGETKT
+1373 ESVFGKTKT

-1408 PGQEQVEFDRRKSL
+1408 PGEEQVEFDRRKSL
-1422 IEQSIESLS
+1422 IEQSIERLS
-1431 NQGGVD
+1431 KQGGVD
-1437 AKKAELYNEVYE
+1437 SKKAEVYNEVYE

-1454 ANNPSEVEANVDKVN
+1454 ASSAAEVEAQVDKTN
-1469 VEAVEWMTDVWAENY
+1469 VEAVQWMTDIWAQNY
-1484 KALGEVN
+1484 KSLSDVN
-1491 LNIYNKILDK
+1491 LNIYNKILGNDF
-1501 DTNYTPDSFIR
+1501 NYTPDSFS
-1512 LEDLDMIGEIGE
+1512 LVEDTSITGEIGE
-1524 PIFDFGS
+1524 PIFDFGYR
-1531 KKISDKKS
+1531 KISDKKS

-1545 QRPTNLPKGR
+1545 QRPGNLPKGR
-1555 VINLGFDGQ
+1555 IINLGFDSQ
-1564 NISSLERA
+1564 NISNLEKA
-1572 RIDINTAAAIQKV
+1572 RTDINTAGAIQKA

-1590 SSNFKDIVPNTD
+1590 SSNFEDIVPTKA
-1602 DRKLLSDRVRDYVEA
+1602 DRDILKERVSQYVEA
-1617 KRGREYISKNAQKFL
+1617 KRGRQYIKKDAQKFL
-1632 KAINLY
+1632 KVINLY

-1647 GGVTQ
+1647 GGLTQ
-1652 IFKQTIPV
+1652 VVKQTIPV

-1671 NIGIIGELVSNTSL
+1671 NIGIIGDLVSDSSL

-1715 NSAKGGLN
+1715 NAAKGGFN
-1723 KLARR
+1723 KLVRGM
-1728 IRDVQGFWLQK
+1728 RDVQGFWLQK

-1754 MYYMKSLN
+1754 MYYTKSLN
-1762 EQGVDTSY
+1762 EQGVDTSN
-1770 IDWENHEVNTKAG
+1770 IDWENHQVNTKAG

-1798 TDLQGKIFTS
+1798 ADLQGEVFRS
-1808 KNPAMQF
+1808 KRPGVQVL
-1815 ARKVLLP
+1815 RRVLLP
-1822 FSNFLLNQKTRM
+1822 FANFLLNQKARM

-1846 DTQDKNAAG
+1846 DTQDKKSAG
-1855 RSLTGLVAETIVFN
+1855 RSLTGLVAETIAFN
-1869 SLGLILTQ
+1869 ALGLVLTQ

-1891 AKEKRLSNRIKGRA
+1891 AKEKRLSNRFKGRA

-1913 SPLPFPQFDGPL
+1913 SPLPLPQFEGPL

-1930 ALIAAASESDDPY
+1930 ALIRAASESDDPY

-1954 ERLGLFS
+1954 ERLGVLS

-1988 GKTVTRKLK
+1988 GKTVTKKLK

-2004 LANWISYTLYSAGL
+2004 LANWISYSLYSAGF

-2028 YNMKQIMKKKTKK
+2028 YNMKQIIKKKTKK

>member
-28 YLQDPESRVDFFEQI
+28 YLQDPKSRVDFFEQI
-43 IKPIYAV
+43 IKPVYAV

-68 AFGLED
+68 EFGLEG

-83 RNQQLGVTPAV
+83 RNQQLGVTPTA

-120 VQGYAQGATVDDALN
+120 VQGQAQGATVDDALN

-148 KEYIESVRKMESFG
+148 KEYIESVRNMESFG

-202 VSAMLNKGSIAAGAA
+202 VSAMFNKGSIAGGVAGAV
-217 GAATGG
+217 TGG
-223 IGAGLAT
+223 VGAGLAT
-230 GGVAAIPGALIGGIG
+230 GGIAAIPGALIGGIG

-327 AGATAGGTA
+327 AGAAAGGTV

-346 AARLVTGQE
+346 AARLVAGQE

-427 ETKKSD
+427 QTKKSD
-433 IILLAEIESAN
+433 IMLLAEIETAN
-444 PGIIEEDKSKL
+444 PGITEKDKAEL

-461 RQTLANSNI
+461 RQTLENSSI

-476 LKIIDKQID
+476 LKLIDEKID
-485 DISKKYLPIE
+485 VISKRYLPTEKEI
-495 QEVLTKEEKDAVQE
+495 LTKKEKDAVQE
-509 SSTETPPVSDQPGVG
+509 SSAEGVVLREQARDGEGVG
-524 EEVGKRDTA
+524 VKDSKPAEK
-533 GEITGEVAPQEETV
+533 ITPQEETV
-547 PPADQEITEE
+547 APTDQEI
-557 ADVTEV
+557 A
-563 VKEKDGVT
+563 
-571 TTNFEKIIK
+571 
-580 GRKRSN
+580 
-586 SLAPISVLDNYELD
+586 
-600 LEANNI
+600 
-606 EGMDIVGVR
+606 
-615 EIRKKDGVTAATIM
+615 
-629 VREGDGQF
+629 
-637 EAEVVLQDKVKEEA
+637 EEA

-658 DEKLEKVTKEKVKKL
+658 DEKLKKVTKEKVKKL

-681 EPFIV
+681 EPFKIGQTTV
-686 PTKKNRP
+686 TLN
-693 SNTQINFTEDGKIE
+693 EDGTIK
-707 SVVNKETREPVSD
+707 SAVNSKGVPVKEVAL
-720 KTRKVAEKLY
+720 KKVQKKV
-730 LESLIDVND
+730 LESLIDIDSGEKATVVE
-739 GKFTEYQ
+739 GITEQ
-746 EGVTEER
+746 EAPGYI
-753 ANQFVAE
+753 AE
-760 NSQNVREI
+760 NSNNVREI
-768 AEAIESEKNSI
+768 AETIQSEETRIKEANELAEKIKTEDEGLFSLTNLAFTPESWEAVNGNPPSENISSSKWIRTKEKGGLNLEDGVNGITPKEIEKFILDNPTAADVIQTTGEVTNKNDLISLQEKFESLTGIAPTTSI
-779 VNQRLEFDEADV
+779 VDFVVGIEQGRVPLDLLKSLEKEQLTRQA
-791 LYDIDGYFTIE
+791 
-802 DIAEVWD
+802 AE
-809 ERLVNENSKSGRN
+809 
-822 IRRYWTRPALDKFG
+822 P
-836 RPTLGISKIDTK
+836 
-848 AQELGISV
+848 
-856 EALKEIIIDYPTRNI
+856 
-871 NRPEE
+871 
-876 FSRAVAKVGKTDAL
+876 
-890 IDLENKF
+890 
-897 EKLTGL
+897 
-903 KATDTNINTV
+903 
-913 LDIDPNRPPLT
+913 
-924 EEKKLSLIEREQA
+924 
-937 IAESEG
+937 
-943 ERVVKGKKVSA
+943 VVFGKKRGPSA
-954 KQVVEGKPKEVT
+954 KKITSTPKKEVT
-966 VEEIKALKD
+966 VDEIKALKD
-975 QIRLEARAAREAKG
+975 QIRLEAKAAREAKG

-1000 AISSLQ
+1000 AISALQ
-1006 TVGKINIAK
+1006 AVGKINIAK

-1130 ASEVNKQKKIKLEA
+1130 TSEVGKQRKIKLEA

-1156 PDELSLQDMREIVY
+1156 PDEFSLQDMREIVN
-1170 GVEQDQPS
+1170 GVEQDQPA

-1206 VSTIVNQ
+1206 ISTIVNE

-1231 EQKKL
+1231 KQKKL

-1246 KMSDADA
+1246 KLSDANA

-1267 TTGGMGTIVKRNEG
+1267 TTGGMGAVVERNEG
-1281 NLNSGIAKSMKLI
+1281 IVNSNTAKALNLI
-1294 AKPLAALSK
+1294 AKPLAAIVK
-1303 KDPGISK
+1303 GDPGISRN
-1310 AWNKYIASLPFM
+1310 WNKYIASLPIM
-1322 LENMFK
+1322 LESMFK
-1328 GQSKALLFEKLSG
+1328 GQAKALLFEKLSG
-1341 LKELV
+1341 IKQII
-1346 NGIAESES
+1346 NGAAEAES
-1354 YAKKITDQYYNK
+1354 YAKKITDQYYEK

-1373 EAVFGETKT
+1373 ESIFGKTKT
-1382 NPNGEVFN
+1382 NPNGEAFN

-1402 FMRRSV
+1402 FMRRSI
-1408 PGQEQVEFDRRKSL
+1408 PGEEQVEFDRRKSL
-1422 IEQSIESLS
+1422 IEQSIERLS
-1431 NQGGVD
+1431 KQGGVD
-1437 AKKAELYNEVYE
+1437 SKKAEVYNEVYE

-1454 ANNPSEVEANVDKVN
+1454 ASSAAEVEAQVDKTN
-1469 VEAVEWMTDVWAENY
+1469 VEAVQWMTDIWAQNY
-1484 KALGEVN
+1484 KSLSDVN
-1491 LNIYNKILDK
+1491 LNIYNKILGK
-1501 DTNYTPDSFIR
+1501 DFNYTPDSFA
-1512 LEDLDMIGEIGE
+1512 LVEDISLTGEIGE
-1524 PIFDFGS
+1524 PIFDFGYR
-1531 KKISDKKS
+1531 KISDKKS

-1545 QRPTNLPKGR
+1545 QRPGNLPKGR
-1555 VINLGFDGQ
+1555 IINLGFDSQ
-1564 NISSLERA
+1564 NISNLEKA
-1572 RIDINTAAAIQKV
+1572 RTDINTAGAIQKA

-1590 SSNFKDIVPNTD
+1590 SSNFEDIVPSKA
-1602 DRKLLSDRVRDYVEA
+1602 DRDILKERVSQYVEA
-1617 KRGREYISKNAQKFL
+1617 KRGRQYIKKDAQKFL
-1632 KAINLY
+1632 KVINLY

-1647 GGVTQ
+1647 GGLTQ
-1652 IFKQTIPV
+1652 VVKQTIPV

-1671 NIGIIGELVSNTSL
+1671 NIGIIGDLVSDSSL

-1715 NSAKGGLN
+1715 NAAKGGFN
-1723 KLARR
+1723 KLVRGM
-1728 IRDVQGFWLQK
+1728 RDVQGFWLQK

-1754 MYYMKSLN
+1754 MYYTKSLN
-1762 EQGVDTSY
+1762 EQGVDTSN

-1798 TDLQGKIFTS
+1798 ADLQGEVFRS
-1808 KNPAMQF
+1808 KNPGMQVL
-1815 ARKVLLP
+1815 RRVLLP
-1822 FSNFLLNQKTRM
+1822 FANFLLNQKARM

-1846 DTQDKNAAG
+1846 DTQDKKSAG
-1855 RSLTGLVAETIVFN
+1855 RSLTGLVAETIAFN
-1869 SLGLILTQ
+1869 ALGLVLTQ

-1891 AKEKRLSNRIKGRA
+1891 AKEQRLSNRFKGRA

-1913 SPLPFPQFDGPL
+1913 SPLPLPQLEGPL

-1930 ALIAAASESDDPY
+1930 ALIRAASESKDPY

-1954 ERLGLFS
+1954 ERLGVLS
-1961 IPGERFA
+1961 IPTERFT

-1988 GKTVTRKLK
+1988 GKTVTKKLK
-1997 RKGRDEM
+1997 PAGRDEM

-2028 YNMKQIMKKKTKK
+2028 YNMKQIIKKKTKK

>member
-28 YLQDPESRVDFFEQI
+28 YLQDPKSRVDFFEQI
-43 IKPIYAV
+43 IKPVYAV

-68 AFGLED
+68 EFGLEG

-83 RNQQLGVTPAV
+83 RNQQLGVTPTA

-120 VQGYAQGATVDDALN
+120 VQGQAQGATVDDALN

-148 KEYIESVRKMESFG
+148 KEYIESVRNMESFG

-202 VSAMLNKGSIAAGAA
+202 VSAMFNKGSIAGGVAGAV
-217 GAATGG
+217 TGG
-223 IGAGLAT
+223 VGAGLAT
-230 GGVAAIPGALIGGIG
+230 GGIAAIPGALIGGIG

-327 AGATAGGTA
+327 AGAAAGGTV

-346 AARLVTGQE
+346 AARLVAGQE

-427 ETKKSD
+427 QTKKSD
-433 IILLAEIESAN
+433 IMLLAEIETAN
-444 PGIIEEDKSKL
+444 PGITEKDKAEL
-455 LVLEKA
+455 LILEKA
-461 RQTLANSNI
+461 RQTLENSSI

-476 LKIIDKQID
+476 LKLIDEKID
-485 DISKKYLPIE
+485 VISKRYLPTEKEI
-495 QEVLTKEEKDAVQE
+495 LTKKEKDAVQE
-509 SSTETPPVSDQPGVG
+509 SSAEGVVLREQARDGEGVG
-524 EEVGKRDTA
+524 VKDSKPAEK
-533 GEITGEVAPQEETV
+533 ITPQEETV
-547 PPADQEITEE
+547 APTDQEI
-557 ADVTEV
+557 A
-563 VKEKDGVT
+563 
-571 TTNFEKIIK
+571 
-580 GRKRSN
+580 
-586 SLAPISVLDNYELD
+586 
-600 LEANNI
+600 
-606 EGMDIVGVR
+606 
-615 EIRKKDGVTAATIM
+615 
-629 VREGDGQF
+629 
-637 EAEVVLQDKVKEEA
+637 EEA

-658 DEKLEKVTKEKVKKL
+658 DEKLKKVTKEKVKKL

-681 EPFIV
+681 EPFKIGQTTV
-686 PTKKNRP
+686 TLN
-693 SNTQINFTEDGKIE
+693 EDGTIK
-707 SVVNKETREPVSD
+707 SAVNSKGVPVKEVAL
-720 KTRKVAEKLY
+720 KKVQKKV
-730 LESLIDVND
+730 LESLIDIDSGEKATVVE
-739 GKFTEYQ
+739 GITEQ
-746 EGVTEER
+746 EAPGYI
-753 ANQFVAE
+753 AE
-760 NSQNVREI
+760 NSNNVREI
-768 AEAIESEKNSI
+768 AETIQSEETRIKEANELAEKIKTEDEGLFSLTNLAFTPESWEAVNGNPPSENISSSKWIRTKEKGGLNLEDGVNGITPKEIEKFILDNPTAADVIQTTGEVTNKNDLISLQEKFESLTGIAPTTSI
-779 VNQRLEFDEADV
+779 VDFVVGIEQGRVPLDLLKSLEKEQLTRQA
-791 LYDIDGYFTIE
+791 
-802 DIAEVWD
+802 AE
-809 ERLVNENSKSGRN
+809 
-822 IRRYWTRPALDKFG
+822 P
-836 RPTLGISKIDTK
+836 
-848 AQELGISV
+848 
-856 EALKEIIIDYPTRNI
+856 
-871 NRPEE
+871 
-876 FSRAVAKVGKTDAL
+876 
-890 IDLENKF
+890 
-897 EKLTGL
+897 
-903 KATDTNINTV
+903 
-913 LDIDPNRPPLT
+913 
-924 EEKKLSLIEREQA
+924 
-937 IAESEG
+937 
-943 ERVVKGKKVSA
+943 VVFGKKRGPSA
-954 KQVVEGKPKEVT
+954 KKITSTPKKEVT
-966 VEEIKALKD
+966 VDEIKALKD
-975 QIRLEARAAREAKG
+975 QIRLEAKAAREAKG

-1000 AISSLQ
+1000 AISALQ
-1006 TVGKINIAK
+1006 AVGKINIAK

-1034 EKALAYVEKVFT
+1034 EKVLAYVEKVFT

-1130 ASEVNKQKKIKLEA
+1130 TSEVGKQRKIKLEA

-1156 PDELSLQDMREIVY
+1156 PDEFSLQDMREIVN
-1170 GVEQDQPS
+1170 GVEQDQPA

-1206 VSTIVNQ
+1206 ISTIVNE

-1231 EQKKL
+1231 KQKKL

-1246 KMSDADA
+1246 KLSDANA

-1267 TTGGMGTIVKRNEG
+1267 TTGGMGAVVERNEG
-1281 NLNSGIAKSMKLI
+1281 IVNSNTAKALNLI
-1294 AKPLAALSK
+1294 AKPLAAIVK
-1303 KDPGISK
+1303 GDPGISRN
-1310 AWNKYIASLPFM
+1310 WNKYIASLPIM
-1322 LENMFK
+1322 LESMFK
-1328 GQSKALLFEKLSG
+1328 GQAKALLFEKLSG
-1341 LKELV
+1341 IKQII
-1346 NGIAESES
+1346 NGAAEAES
-1354 YAKKITDQYYNK
+1354 YAKKITDQYYEK

-1373 EAVFGETKT
+1373 ESIFGKTKT
-1382 NPNGEVFN
+1382 NPNGEAFN

-1402 FMRRSV
+1402 FMRRSI
-1408 PGQEQVEFDRRKSL
+1408 PGEEQVEFDRRKSL
-1422 IEQSIESLS
+1422 IEQSIERLS
-1431 NQGGVD
+1431 KQGGVD
-1437 AKKAELYNEVYE
+1437 SKKAEVYNEVYE

-1454 ANNPSEVEANVDKVN
+1454 ASSAAEVEAQVDKTN
-1469 VEAVEWMTDVWAENY
+1469 VEAVQWMTDIWAQNY
-1484 KALGEVN
+1484 KSLSDVN
-1491 LNIYNKILDK
+1491 LNIYNKILGK
-1501 DTNYTPDSFIR
+1501 DFNYTPDSFA
-1512 LEDLDMIGEIGE
+1512 LVEDISLTGEIGE
-1524 PIFDFGS
+1524 PIFDFGYR
-1531 KKISDKKS
+1531 KISDKKS

-1545 QRPTNLPKGR
+1545 QRPGNLPKGR
-1555 VINLGFDGQ
+1555 IINLGFDSQ
-1564 NISSLERA
+1564 NISNLEKA
-1572 RIDINTAAAIQKV
+1572 RTDINTAGAIQKA

-1590 SSNFKDIVPNTD
+1590 SSNFEDIVPSKA
-1602 DRKLLSDRVRDYVEA
+1602 DRDILKERVSQYVEA
-1617 KRGREYISKNAQKFL
+1617 KRGRQYIKKDAQKFL
-1632 KAINLY
+1632 KVINLY

-1647 GGVTQ
+1647 GGLTQ
-1652 IFKQTIPV
+1652 VVKQTIPV

-1671 NIGIIGELVSNTSL
+1671 NIGIIGDLVSDSSL

-1715 NSAKGGLN
+1715 NAAKGGFN
-1723 KLARR
+1723 KLVRGM
-1728 IRDVQGFWLQK
+1728 RDVQGFWLQK

-1754 MYYMKSLN
+1754 MYYTKSLN
-1762 EQGVDTSY
+1762 EQGVDTSN

-1798 TDLQGKIFTS
+1798 ADLQGEVFRS
-1808 KNPAMQF
+1808 KNPGMQVL
-1815 ARKVLLP
+1815 RRVLLP
-1822 FSNFLLNQKTRM
+1822 FANFLLNQKARM

-1846 DTQDKNAAG
+1846 DTQDKKSAG
-1855 RSLTGLVAETIVFN
+1855 RSLTGLVAETIAFN
-1869 SLGLILTQ
+1869 ALGLVLTQ

-1891 AKEKRLSNRIKGRA
+1891 AKEQRLSNRFKGRA

-1913 SPLPFPQFDGPL
+1913 SPLPLPQLEGPL

-1930 ALIAAASESDDPY
+1930 ALIRAASESKDPY

-1954 ERLGLFS
+1954 ERLGVLS
-1961 IPGERFA
+1961 IPTERFT

-1988 GKTVTRKLK
+1988 GKTVTKKLK
-1997 RKGRDEM
+1997 PAGRDEM

-2028 YNMKQIMKKKTKK
+2028 YNMKQIIKKKTKK

>member
-1 MNEEAI
+1 MEE
-7 LELYNELSTD
+7 LQKLYNVLVRDGYYTQ
-17 YEVGDIDQFKA
+17 GIDEFTIQI
-28 YLQDPESRVDFFEQI
+28 QDPAYVDKVYGVVTRDGLYTKDRQAFESQ
-43 IKPIYAV
+43 
-50 EDIADFEAFYG
+50 YG
-61 LKKKDDT
+61 LKKKEDT
-68 AFGLED
+68 ELPSPVGSLE
-74 GSSELTPLS
+74 
-83 RNQQLGVTPAV
+83 QQEPVDVQEEIITAEQPEVV
-94 EKDTAIERMFGKNEV
+94 ETTTIEKMAGGEP
-109 TDFFGDLYRSG
+109 TSTFFGDIARAWK
-120 VQGYAQGATVDDALN
+120 QGGAQAGSVDEAFELFFKGKDVDDEDVDDFIKAVQVMDEVPQTKAMKSFYETYEKEGSDIYAFFAGLEGNLAVLPQLFISSARAMANPESIMAATGSAAVAGIASGGTLALPAAIAGLSGSLETALSFTEGLKKELGEKDFTREN
-135 LFAKGQDISDEDL
+135 VKEILENPAALSRIRNKAIARGAVIGGVDAITLGLSSKLGVNAAKLAGKIGVGTTGKALAATAGAGVGEAIGGGTGEAVAQAVTGEKLDAANILFETFTGTVGGPLAAGKALYSLPKYRIGNVNVTREKFIESIDKANAEEILTMEVGIKNDEEVSAIMDSKFKDATIEKSTKEVVPNISDESL
-148 KEYIESVRKMESFG
+148 SEIIKLTKRKEILEA
-162 PSEEMQDFTKIY
+162 
-174 EKNGKGLWGFL
+174 NG
-185 SGVAQNPTVIP
+185 Q
-196 QLFTSS
+196 
-202 VSAMLNKGSIAAGAA
+202 
-217 GAATGG
+217 
-223 IGAGLAT
+223 
-230 GGVAAIPGALIGGIG
+230 
-245 GVSGALETGLSYT
+245 
-258 EFLKE
+258 
-263 ELDKEGL
+263 
-270 SFDEDNVKK
+270 
-279 ILLNEEAMNSI
+279 
-290 KNKALARGLTI
+290 
-301 AAIDA
+301 
-306 FSGGLAT
+306 
-313 SITRKTATKLGSKL
+313 
-327 AGATAGGTA
+327 
-336 EALGGATGEA
+336 EA
-346 AARLVTGQE
+346 AKVELPKVNKQ
-355 MDIAEIGFEGVAG
+355 I
-368 TATAPLTIGAGL
+368 
-380 MKPPSYSMNGGKA
+380 
-393 SRKDIQTLLSTG
+393 KDI
-405 TPEQIAAVKI
+405 I
-415 SVKNDSDLYKEA
+415 
-427 ETKKSD
+427 
-433 IILLAEIESAN
+433 
-444 PGIIEEDKSKL
+444 
-455 LVLEKA
+455 
-461 RQTLANSNI
+461 
-470 KSAKNN
+470 
-476 LKIIDKQID
+476 
-485 DISKKYLPIE
+485 
-495 QEVLTKEEKDAVQE
+495 DAVQE

-547 PPADQEITEE
+547 PPADQEIKEE

-1130 ASEVNKQKKIKLEA
+1130 ASEVNKQKKIKLES

-1310 AWNKYIASLPFM
+1310 AWNKYIASLPLM

-1905 GQAIKDVL
+1905 GQAIKDII
-1913 SPLPFPQFDGPL
+1913 SPLPFPQFEGPL

-1954 ERLGLFS
+1954 ERLGVLS

>member
-174 EKNGKGLWGFL
+174 EKNGKGVWGFI

-230 GGVAAIPGALIGGIG
+230 GGLAAVPGALIGGIG

-313 SITRKTATKLGSKL
+313 SVTRKTATKLGSKL
-327 AGATAGGTA
+327 AGATAGGTV

-368 TATAPLTIGAGL
+368 TATAPLTVGAGL

-427 ETKKSD
+427 QTKKSD
-433 IILLAEIESAN
+433 IILLAEIEAAN

-476 LKIIDKQID
+476 LEIIDKQID

-547 PPADQEITEE
+547 APTDQEITEE

-563 VKEKDGVT
+563 AKKEKPTGFIT
-571 TTNFEKIIK
+571 KPSIEK
-580 GRKRSN
+580 
-586 SLAPISVLDNYELD
+586 
-600 LEANNI
+600 
-606 EGMDIVGVR
+606 
-615 EIRKKDGVTAATIM
+615 
-629 VREGDGQF
+629 
-637 EAEVVLQDKVKEEA
+637 
-651 DVTELTE
+651 
-658 DEKLEKVTKEKVKKL
+658 
-673 VTAPRRIT
+673 
-681 EPFIV
+681 PFIV
-686 PTKKNRP
+686 PTKNKKP
-693 SNTQINFTEDGKIE
+693 SSTQINFTEDGKID
-707 SVVNKETREPVSD
+707 SVVNKKTGKPVSN

-809 ERLVNENSKSGRN
+809 ERLINENSKSGRN

-836 RPTLGISKIDTK
+836 RPTLGISKIDTT

-937 IAESEG
+937 IVESEG
-943 ERVVKGKKVSA
+943 ERVIKGKKVSA
-954 KQVVEGKPKEVT
+954 EQVVGGKPKEVT

-1000 AISSLQ
+1000 AISALQ
-1006 TVGKINIAK
+1006 AVGKINIAK

-1034 EKALAYVEKVFT
+1034 EKVLAYVEKVFT

-1130 ASEVNKQKKIKLEA
+1130 TSEVNKQKKIKLEA

-1303 KDPGISK
+1303 KDPGISR
-1310 AWNKYIASLPFM
+1310 AWNKYIASLPLM

-1373 EAVFGETKT
+1373 EAVFGKTKT

-1431 NQGGVD
+1431 KQGGVD

-1469 VEAVEWMTDVWAENY
+1469 VEAVEWMTNVWAENY

-1572 RIDINTAAAIQKV
+1572 RIDINTAGTIQKV

-1590 SSNFKDIVPNTD
+1590 SSSFEDIVPNKA
-1602 DRKLLSDRVRDYVEA
+1602 DRDILKERVRQYVEA
-1617 KRGREYISKNAQKFL
+1617 KRGREYISKDAQKFL

-1652 IFKQTIPV
+1652 MFKQTIPV

-1723 KLARR
+1723 KLARG
-1728 IRDVQGFWLQK
+1728 IRDVQGFWLQQ

-1762 EQGVDTSY
+1762 EQGIDTSN

-1798 TDLQGKIFTS
+1798 TDLQGEVFRS
-1808 KNPAMQF
+1808 KNPYLQVS
-1815 ARKVLLP
+1815 RRVLLP
-1822 FSNFLLNQKTRM
+1822 FANFLLNQKARM
-1834 YSDVTTLFSKTS
+1834 YSDITTLFSKTS

-1891 AKEKRLSNRIKGRA
+1891 AKEQKLSNRIKGRA
-1905 GQAIKDVL
+1905 GQAIKDVI
-1913 SPLPFPQFDGPL
+1913 SPLPLPQIEGPL

-1954 ERLGLFS
+1954 ERLGVLS

-1988 GKTVTRKLK
+1988 GKTVTKKLK
-1997 RKGRDEM
+1997 PSGRDEM

>member
-174 EKNGKGLWGFL
+174 EKNGKGVWGFI

-230 GGVAAIPGALIGGIG
+230 GGLAAIPGALIGGIG

-313 SITRKTATKLGSKL
+313 SVTRKTATKLGSKL
-327 AGATAGGTA
+327 AGATAGGTV

-368 TATAPLTIGAGL
+368 TATAPLTVGAGL

-393 SRKDIQTLLSTG
+393 SRKDIQKLLSTG

-427 ETKKSD
+427 QTKKSD
-433 IILLAEIESAN
+433 IILLAEIEAAN

-461 RQTLANSNI
+461 RQTLANSSL

-476 LKIIDKQID
+476 LTLIDEKIDA
-485 DISKKYLPIE
+485 ISKKYSATEAEIITTE
-495 QEVLTKEEKDAVQE
+495 EEVRTSLENKGITDPTPQQLVEESDLLTQKKIKDAVQE

-563 VKEKDGVT
+563 AKKEKPTGFIT
-571 TTNFEKIIK
+571 KPSIEK
-580 GRKRSN
+580 
-586 SLAPISVLDNYELD
+586 
-600 LEANNI
+600 
-606 EGMDIVGVR
+606 
-615 EIRKKDGVTAATIM
+615 
-629 VREGDGQF
+629 
-637 EAEVVLQDKVKEEA
+637 
-651 DVTELTE
+651 
-658 DEKLEKVTKEKVKKL
+658 
-673 VTAPRRIT
+673 
-681 EPFIV
+681 PFIV

-693 SNTQINFTEDGKIE
+693 SNTQINFTEDGKID
-707 SVVNKETREPVSD
+707 SVVNKETKEPVSD
-720 KTRKVAEKLY
+720 KTRKAAEKLY

-809 ERLVNENSKSGRN
+809 ERLINENSKSARN

-836 RPTLGISKIDTK
+836 RPNLGISKIDTT
-848 AQELGISV
+848 AEELGISV

-937 IAESEG
+937 IVESEG
-943 ERVVKGKKVSA
+943 ERVIKGKKVSA
-954 KQVVEGKPKEVT
+954 EQVVGGKPKEVT

-1000 AISSLQ
+1000 AISALQ
-1006 TVGKINIAK
+1006 AVGKINIAK

-1034 EKALAYVEKVFT
+1034 EKVLAYVEKVFT

-1082 RFSEIDPVLVEDI
+1082 RFLEIDPVLVEDI

-1130 ASEVNKQKKIKLEA
+1130 TSEVNKQKKIKLEA

-1178 DVREKEL
+1178 DVRENEL

-1246 KMSDADA
+1246 KLSDADA

-1303 KDPGISK
+1303 KDPFISR
-1310 AWNKYIASLPFM
+1310 AWNKYIASLPLM

-1373 EAVFGETKT
+1373 EAVFGKTKT

-1431 NQGGVD
+1431 KQGGVD

-1602 DRKLLSDRVRDYVEA
+1602 DRKLLSNRVRDYVEA
-1617 KRGREYISKNAQKFL
+1617 KRGREYINKDARKFL

-1652 IFKQTIPV
+1652 MFKQTIPV

-1723 KLARR
+1723 KLARG
-1728 IRDVQGFWLQK
+1728 IRDVQGFWLQQ

-1754 MYYMKSLN
+1754 MYYMKSLS
-1762 EQGVDTSY
+1762 EQGVDTSN

-1905 GQAIKDVL
+1905 GQAIKDVI
-1913 SPLPFPQFDGPL
+1913 SPLPLPQIEGPL

-1943 QFFELQPEDAW
+1943 QFFEIQPEDAW
-1954 ERLGLFS
+1954 ERLGVLS

-1988 GKTVTRKLK
+1988 GKTVTKKLK
-1997 RKGRDEM
+1997 PSGRDEM

>member
-28 YLQDPESRVDFFEQI
+28 YLQDPKSRVDFFEQI
-43 IKPIYAV
+43 IKPVYAV

-68 AFGLED
+68 EFGLEG

-83 RNQQLGVTPAV
+83 RNQQLGVTPTA

-120 VQGYAQGATVDDALN
+120 VQGQAQGATVDDALN

-148 KEYIESVRKMESFG
+148 KEYIESVRNMESFG

-202 VSAMLNKGSIAAGAA
+202 VSAMFNKGSIAGGVAGAV
-217 GAATGG
+217 TGG
-223 IGAGLAT
+223 VGAGLAT
-230 GGVAAIPGALIGGIG
+230 GGIAAIPGALIGGIG

-327 AGATAGGTA
+327 AGAAAGGTV

-346 AARLVTGQE
+346 AARLVAGQE

-427 ETKKSD
+427 QTKKSD
-433 IILLAEIESAN
+433 IMLLAEIETAN
-444 PGIIEEDKSKL
+444 PGITEKDKAEL
-455 LVLEKA
+455 LILEKA
-461 RQTLANSNI
+461 RQTLENSSI

-476 LKIIDKQID
+476 LKLIDEKID
-485 DISKKYLPIE
+485 VISKRYLPTEKEI
-495 QEVLTKEEKDAVQE
+495 LTKKEKDAVQE
-509 SSTETPPVSDQPGVG
+509 SSAEGVVLREQARDGEGVG
-524 EEVGKRDTA
+524 VKDSKPAEK
-533 GEITGEVAPQEETV
+533 ITPQEETV
-547 PPADQEITEE
+547 APTDQEI
-557 ADVTEV
+557 A
-563 VKEKDGVT
+563 
-571 TTNFEKIIK
+571 
-580 GRKRSN
+580 
-586 SLAPISVLDNYELD
+586 
-600 LEANNI
+600 
-606 EGMDIVGVR
+606 
-615 EIRKKDGVTAATIM
+615 
-629 VREGDGQF
+629 
-637 EAEVVLQDKVKEEA
+637 EEA

-658 DEKLEKVTKEKVKKL
+658 DEKLKKVTKEKVKKL

-681 EPFIV
+681 EPFKIGQTTV
-686 PTKKNRP
+686 TLN
-693 SNTQINFTEDGKIE
+693 EDGTIK
-707 SVVNKETREPVSD
+707 SAVNSKGVPVKEVAL
-720 KTRKVAEKLY
+720 KKVQKKV
-730 LESLIDVND
+730 LESLIDIDSGEKATVVE
-739 GKFTEYQ
+739 GITEQ
-746 EGVTEER
+746 EAPGYI
-753 ANQFVAE
+753 AE
-760 NSQNVREI
+760 NSNNVREI
-768 AEAIESEKNSI
+768 AETIQSEETRIKEANELAEKIKTEDEGLFSLTNLAFTPESWEAVNGNPPSENISSSKWIRTKEKGGLNLEDGVNGITPKEIEKFILDNPTAADVIQTTGEVTNKNDLISLQEKFESLTGIAPTTSI
-779 VNQRLEFDEADV
+779 VDFVVGIEQGRVPLDLLKSLEKEQLTRQA
-791 LYDIDGYFTIE
+791 
-802 DIAEVWD
+802 AE
-809 ERLVNENSKSGRN
+809 
-822 IRRYWTRPALDKFG
+822 P
-836 RPTLGISKIDTK
+836 
-848 AQELGISV
+848 
-856 EALKEIIIDYPTRNI
+856 
-871 NRPEE
+871 
-876 FSRAVAKVGKTDAL
+876 
-890 IDLENKF
+890 
-897 EKLTGL
+897 
-903 KATDTNINTV
+903 
-913 LDIDPNRPPLT
+913 
-924 EEKKLSLIEREQA
+924 
-937 IAESEG
+937 
-943 ERVVKGKKVSA
+943 VVFGKKRGPSA
-954 KQVVEGKPKEVT
+954 KKITSTPKKEVT
-966 VEEIKALKD
+966 VDEIKALKD
-975 QIRLEARAAREAKG
+975 QIRLEAKAAREAKG

-1000 AISSLQ
+1000 AISALQ
-1006 TVGKINIAK
+1006 AVGKINIAK

-1130 ASEVNKQKKIKLEA
+1130 TSEVGKQRKIKLEA

-1156 PDELSLQDMREIVY
+1156 PDEFSLQDMREIVN
-1170 GVEQDQPS
+1170 GVEQDQPA

-1206 VSTIVNQ
+1206 ISTIVNE

-1231 EQKKL
+1231 KQKKL

-1246 KMSDADA
+1246 KLSDANA

-1267 TTGGMGTIVKRNEG
+1267 TTGGMGAVVERNEG
-1281 NLNSGIAKSMKLI
+1281 IVNSNTAKALNLI
-1294 AKPLAALSK
+1294 AKPLAAIVK
-1303 KDPGISK
+1303 GDPGISRN
-1310 AWNKYIASLPFM
+1310 WNKYIASLPIM
-1322 LENMFK
+1322 LESMFK
-1328 GQSKALLFEKLSG
+1328 GQAKALLFEKLSG
-1341 LKELV
+1341 IKQII
-1346 NGIAESES
+1346 NGAAEAES
-1354 YAKKITDQYYNK
+1354 YAKKITDQYYEK

-1373 EAVFGETKT
+1373 ESIFGKTKT
-1382 NPNGEVFN
+1382 NPNGEAFN

-1402 FMRRSV
+1402 FMRRSI
-1408 PGQEQVEFDRRKSL
+1408 PGEEQVEFDRRKSL
-1422 IEQSIESLS
+1422 IEQSIERLS
-1431 NQGGVD
+1431 KQGGVD
-1437 AKKAELYNEVYE
+1437 SKKAEVYNEVYE

-1454 ANNPSEVEANVDKVN
+1454 ASSAAEVEAQVDKTN
-1469 VEAVEWMTDVWAENY
+1469 VEAVQWMTDIWAQNY
-1484 KALGEVN
+1484 KSLSDVN
-1491 LNIYNKILDK
+1491 LNIYNKILGK
-1501 DTNYTPDSFIR
+1501 DFNYTPDSFA
-1512 LEDLDMIGEIGE
+1512 LVEDISLTGEIGE
-1524 PIFDFGS
+1524 PIFDFGYR
-1531 KKISDKKS
+1531 KISDKKS

-1545 QRPTNLPKGR
+1545 QRPGNLPKGR
-1555 VINLGFDGQ
+1555 IINLGFDSQ
-1564 NISSLERA
+1564 NISNLEKA
-1572 RIDINTAAAIQKV
+1572 RTDINTAGAIQKA

-1590 SSNFKDIVPNTD
+1590 SSNFEDIVPSKA
-1602 DRKLLSDRVRDYVEA
+1602 DRDILKERVSQYVEA
-1617 KRGREYISKNAQKFL
+1617 KRGRQYIKKDAQKFL
-1632 KAINLY
+1632 KVINLY

-1647 GGVTQ
+1647 GGLTQ
-1652 IFKQTIPV
+1652 VVKQTIPV

-1671 NIGIIGELVSNTSL
+1671 NIGIIGDLVSDSSL

-1715 NSAKGGLN
+1715 NAAKGGFN
-1723 KLARR
+1723 KLVRGM
-1728 IRDVQGFWLQK
+1728 RDVQGFWLQK

-1754 MYYMKSLN
+1754 MYYTKSLN
-1762 EQGVDTSY
+1762 EQGVDTSN

-1798 TDLQGKIFTS
+1798 ADLQGEVFRS
-1808 KNPAMQF
+1808 KNPGMQVL
-1815 ARKVLLP
+1815 RRVLLP
-1822 FSNFLLNQKTRM
+1822 FANFLLNQKARM

-1846 DTQDKNAAG
+1846 DTQDKKSAG
-1855 RSLTGLVAETIVFN
+1855 RSLTGLVAETIAFN
-1869 SLGLILTQ
+1869 ALGLVLTQ

-1891 AKEKRLSNRIKGRA
+1891 AKEQRLSNRFKGRA

-1913 SPLPFPQFDGPL
+1913 SPLPLPQLEGPL

-1930 ALIAAASESDDPY
+1930 ALIRAASESKDPY

-1954 ERLGLFS
+1954 ERLGVLS
-1961 IPGERFA
+1961 IPTERFT

-1988 GKTVTRKLK
+1988 GKTVTKKLK
-1997 RKGRDEM
+1997 PAGRDEM

-2028 YNMKQIMKKKTKK
+2028 YNMKQIIKKKTKK

>member
-28 YLQDPESRVDFFEQI
+28 YLQDPKSRVDFFEQI
-43 IKPIYAV
+43 IKPVYAV

-68 AFGLED
+68 EFGLEG

-83 RNQQLGVTPAV
+83 RNQQLGVTPTA

-120 VQGYAQGATVDDALN
+120 VQGQAQGATVDDALN

-148 KEYIESVRKMESFG
+148 KEYIESVRNMESFG

-202 VSAMLNKGSIAAGAA
+202 VSAMFNKGSIAGGVAGAV
-217 GAATGG
+217 TGG
-223 IGAGLAT
+223 VGAGLAT
-230 GGVAAIPGALIGGIG
+230 GGIAAIPGALIGGIG

-327 AGATAGGTA
+327 AGAAAGGTV

-346 AARLVTGQE
+346 AARLVAGQE

-427 ETKKSD
+427 QTKKSD
-433 IILLAEIESAN
+433 IMLLAEIETAN
-444 PGIIEEDKSKL
+444 PGITEKDKAEL

-461 RQTLANSNI
+461 RQTLENSSI

-476 LKIIDKQID
+476 LKLIDEKID
-485 DISKKYLPIE
+485 VISKRYLPTEKEI
-495 QEVLTKEEKDAVQE
+495 LTKKEKDAVQE
-509 SSTETPPVSDQPGVG
+509 SSAEGVVLREQARDGEGVG
-524 EEVGKRDTA
+524 VKDSKPAEK
-533 GEITGEVAPQEETV
+533 ITPQEETV
-547 PPADQEITEE
+547 APTDQEI
-557 ADVTEV
+557 A
-563 VKEKDGVT
+563 
-571 TTNFEKIIK
+571 
-580 GRKRSN
+580 
-586 SLAPISVLDNYELD
+586 
-600 LEANNI
+600 
-606 EGMDIVGVR
+606 
-615 EIRKKDGVTAATIM
+615 
-629 VREGDGQF
+629 
-637 EAEVVLQDKVKEEA
+637 EEA

-658 DEKLEKVTKEKVKKL
+658 DEKLKKVTKEKVKKL

-681 EPFIV
+681 EPFKIGQTTV
-686 PTKKNRP
+686 TLN
-693 SNTQINFTEDGKIE
+693 EDGTIK
-707 SVVNKETREPVSD
+707 SAVNSKGVPVKEVAL
-720 KTRKVAEKLY
+720 KKVQKKV
-730 LESLIDVND
+730 LESLIDIDSGEKATVVE
-739 GKFTEYQ
+739 GITEQ
-746 EGVTEER
+746 EAPGYI
-753 ANQFVAE
+753 AE
-760 NSQNVREI
+760 NSNNVREI
-768 AEAIESEKNSI
+768 AETIQSEETRIKEANELAEKIKTEDEGLFSLTNLAFTPESWEAVNGNPPSENISSSKWIRTKEKGGLNLEDGVNGITPKEIEKFILDNPTAADVIQTTGEVTNKNDLISLQEKFESLTGIAPTTSI
-779 VNQRLEFDEADV
+779 VDFVVGIEQGRVPLDLLKSLEKEQLTRQA
-791 LYDIDGYFTIE
+791 
-802 DIAEVWD
+802 AE
-809 ERLVNENSKSGRN
+809 
-822 IRRYWTRPALDKFG
+822 P
-836 RPTLGISKIDTK
+836 
-848 AQELGISV
+848 
-856 EALKEIIIDYPTRNI
+856 
-871 NRPEE
+871 
-876 FSRAVAKVGKTDAL
+876 
-890 IDLENKF
+890 
-897 EKLTGL
+897 
-903 KATDTNINTV
+903 
-913 LDIDPNRPPLT
+913 
-924 EEKKLSLIEREQA
+924 
-937 IAESEG
+937 
-943 ERVVKGKKVSA
+943 VVFGKKRGPSA
-954 KQVVEGKPKEVT
+954 KKITSTPKKEVT
-966 VEEIKALKD
+966 VDEIKALKD
-975 QIRLEARAAREAKG
+975 QIRLEAKAAREAKG

-1000 AISSLQ
+1000 AISALQ
-1006 TVGKINIAK
+1006 AVGKINIAK

-1130 ASEVNKQKKIKLEA
+1130 TSEVGKQRKIKLEA

-1156 PDELSLQDMREIVY
+1156 PDEFSLQDMREIVN
-1170 GVEQDQPS
+1170 GVEQDQPA

-1206 VSTIVNQ
+1206 ISTIVNE

-1231 EQKKL
+1231 KQKKL

-1246 KMSDADA
+1246 KLSDANA

-1267 TTGGMGTIVKRNEG
+1267 TTGGMGAVVERNEG
-1281 NLNSGIAKSMKLI
+1281 IVNSNTAKALNLI
-1294 AKPLAALSK
+1294 AKPLAAIVK
-1303 KDPGISK
+1303 GDPGISRN
-1310 AWNKYIASLPFM
+1310 WNKYIASLPIM
-1322 LENMFK
+1322 LESMFK
-1328 GQSKALLFEKLSG
+1328 GQAKALLFEKLSG
-1341 LKELV
+1341 IKQII
-1346 NGIAESES
+1346 NGAAEAES
-1354 YAKKITDQYYNK
+1354 YAKKITDQYYEK

-1373 EAVFGETKT
+1373 ESIFGKTKT

-1402 FMRRSV
+1402 FMRRSI
-1408 PGQEQVEFDRRKSL
+1408 PGEEQVEFDRRKSL
-1422 IEQSIESLS
+1422 IEQSIERLS
-1431 NQGGVD
+1431 KQGGVD
-1437 AKKAELYNEVYE
+1437 SKKAEVYNEVYE

-1454 ANNPSEVEANVDKVN
+1454 ASSAAEVEAQVDKTN
-1469 VEAVEWMTDVWAENY
+1469 VEAVQWMTDIWAQNY
-1484 KALGEVN
+1484 KSLSDVN
-1491 LNIYNKILDK
+1491 LNIYNKILGK
-1501 DTNYTPDSFIR
+1501 DFNYTPDSFA
-1512 LEDLDMIGEIGE
+1512 LVEDISLTGEIGE
-1524 PIFDFGS
+1524 PIFDFGYR
-1531 KKISDKKS
+1531 KISDKKS

-1545 QRPTNLPKGR
+1545 QRPGNLPKGR
-1555 VINLGFDGQ
+1555 IINLGFDSQ
-1564 NISSLERA
+1564 NISNLEKA
-1572 RIDINTAAAIQKV
+1572 RTDINTAGAIQKA

-1590 SSNFKDIVPNTD
+1590 SSNFEDIVPSKA
-1602 DRKLLSDRVRDYVEA
+1602 DRDILKERVSQYVEA
-1617 KRGREYISKNAQKFL
+1617 KRGRQYIKKDAQKFL
-1632 KAINLY
+1632 KVINLY

-1647 GGVTQ
+1647 GGLTQ
-1652 IFKQTIPV
+1652 VVKQTIPV

-1671 NIGIIGELVSNTSL
+1671 NIGIIGDLVSDSSL

-1715 NSAKGGLN
+1715 NAAKGGFN
-1723 KLARR
+1723 KLVRGM
-1728 IRDVQGFWLQK
+1728 RDVQGFWLQK

-1754 MYYMKSLN
+1754 MYYTKSLN
-1762 EQGVDTSY
+1762 EQGVDTSN

-1798 TDLQGKIFTS
+1798 ADLQGEVFRS
-1808 KNPAMQF
+1808 KNPGMQVL
-1815 ARKVLLP
+1815 RRVLLP
-1822 FSNFLLNQKTRM
+1822 FANFLLNQKARM

-1846 DTQDKNAAG
+1846 DTQDKKSAG
-1855 RSLTGLVAETIVFN
+1855 RSLTGLVAETIAFN
-1869 SLGLILTQ
+1869 ALGLVLTQ

-1891 AKEKRLSNRIKGRA
+1891 AKEQRLSNRFKGRA

-1913 SPLPFPQFDGPL
+1913 SPLPLPQLEGPL

-1930 ALIAAASESDDPY
+1930 ALIRAASESKDPY

-1954 ERLGLFS
+1954 ERLGVLS
-1961 IPGERFA
+1961 IPTERFT

-1988 GKTVTRKLK
+1988 GKTVTKKLK
-1997 RKGRDEM
+1997 PAGRDEM